1 MVGGQSNSDKLK
13 RKREEIKQRLARTF
27 KFVEDFTSDQNINS
41 IKTRENAVRDALDE
55 FNKVQEQI
63 EDNVSIAELEA
74 QTNERIEFENIY
86 FETMTAIATAIESYD
101 KTKVAATNNNQ
112 SSTAI
117 QSHQNSKI
125 NLPVI
130 QIPEFSGHFEKWL
143 SFRDVFQSLIHNN
156 NNLNSIEKMH
166 YLKSSLSGDALH
178 TIENLAIS
186 GANYDEAWSLLEKRY
201 GNERLIVQA
210 HIRKILNSPAI
221 NKCTAASLRQ
231 LSDDVRS
238 NLAALKALNRPV
250 QHWDD
255 ILVTIIPDKLDFHSN
270 REWQGKLGNEMP
282 DSKTLLDF
290 LESRYQHVASITA
303 SSANQTSQEKSG
315 QNKSSKHQ
323 SSSNSVI
330 INKQSCAFC
339 KKTNHSLHQCTSFL
353 RLSTDEKLK
362 QVISLKL
369 CENCLRGN
377 HSTAN
382 CKSNN
387 TCRDCKSRHHTLLH
401 GTKTQIND
409 SVPSTST
416 VSHCNA
422 QHSENLLLTA
432 VVLVK
437 DCHEKYHQCRALLDA
452 GSQSN
457 FITRH
462 LTNKLKL
469 KTIPITHKIIGINAQ
484 PSNVTESVNINIKSI
499 CSDYGSNLNCLV
511 LSKITGNLPLASFS
525 KEGLRIP
532 QHLELADKA
541 FNVKGPIDLL
551 LGTGLFLSLL
561 KDGQISLQNGHLRL
575 QNTHLGWVLGGQLHL
590 QGLGTVSTNNV
601 SINMDNLNSL
611 VGRFWEVEGY
621 KPLCSNNFT
630 KDEIKTENHFIQTF
644 QKDVTGRF
652 IVKLPSRN
660 NVIELGDSYNLAKK
674 RFLNLESK
682 LIKNKQFQIDY
693 GNFIREYR
701 NLGHMENVPLIEIN
715 NPDCYYLPHHAVYK
729 NSLDSKKIRVVFDA
743 SAKSNNGKSLNDN
756 LLVGPKLQ
764 QDLLEILIRFRTHQY
779 VLNADITK
787 MYRQIKI
794 SEHDKDYQRIIW
806 RDNPNQPL
814 QIFRLTTVTYG
825 TASAPFL
832 AVRCL
837 QQLAH
842 ENKNDYPSA
851 SNVILNDF
859 YIDDLLTGS
868 DSKEKLL
875 TIRDQLIKIL
885 NSGGFELSKWT
896 SNEATCLP
904 HSNNRN
910 VNNGS
915 VVQLDKGSETKT
927 LGLYWNFS
935 EDQLK
940 YNISPMS
947 IPNKTTKRNILSTI
961 CQIFD
966 PLGLISPVIVSAK
979 VLLQTLWTR
988 NLDWDQAVPS
998 DIKSRWL
1005 EIINGFNTVSGI
1017 QIPRK
1022 VIIKNST
1029 KIELHGFSDASERAY
1044 GAAIYLKTIDKS
1056 GHVQV
1061 QLLIAK
1067 SRVAPL
1073 KSLTIPRLELLAA
1086 CLLAQL
1092 ANKVIGTLNTE
1103 ITQQFYWTDSTI
1115 VLAWLAREPIHWQTF
1130 VAHRVADIQSK
1141 TSINNWYHVDSA
1153 DNPADILS
1161 RGASPSQLRD
1171 NALWWH
1177 GPSWLENSTENYQTI
1192 KITNQNLE
1200 NIPEKKGLSIGAV
1213 VTNEE
1218 LDIFTK
1224 CSDFPKLKRVVAYV
1238 CRFIN
1243 NAKRV
1248 NNKITGPLT
1257 TEELNVAN
1265 NVIVKSIQK
1274 RSFAEEYHQLSTGGG
1289 IEKNST
1295 IRNLSPFLDENGVIR
1310 VGGRIRN
1317 ANLAY
1322 NQKHPVLIPKNHN
1335 VTEAI
1340 IRHFH
1345 VKNLHSGTQSTLA
1358 SIRQQY
1364 WPIAGRNKIKQI
1376 IHKCISCFRAKPIIA
1391 QQKMGDLPVKRL
1403 EPARPFINSG
1413 LDYCGPILIKTHRGR
1428 GKQKTIKAYVCLF
1441 ICLSTKAIHI
1451 ELVSDLTADTFLDAL
1466 KRFVSRRGTVKSI
1479 ISDNATNF
1487 IKANKDLIDLHQF
1500 FQNSE
1505 ISRKLV
1511 TTLSNENIQ
1520 WKFIPPRTPNFGG
1533 LWEAGVKSVKFHIKR
1548 VVGETVLTYDELYT
1562 LLTRIE
1568 ACLNSRPLV
1577 PMSNDPNDLTAI
1589 TPGHFLIG
1597 EALTAPLEP
1606 DLTELK
1612 INRLSRHQLLER
1624 LRQHF
1629 WKRWRTEYLSY
1640 LQGRTKWQSPSPSLQ
1655 PGDLVLLVE
1664 DNVPPLCWP
1673 LGRIQQ
1679 VHPGSDGNVRV
1690 VTVKTNTGTY
1700 KRGVRKVCVIPI
1712 ESHY

>member
-387 TCRDCKSRHHTLLH
+387 TCRDCKNRHHTLLH

-409 SVPSTST
+409 LVPSTST

-660 NVIELGDSYNLAKK
+660 DVIELGDSYNLAKK

-743 SAKSNNGKSLNDN
+743 SAKS
-756 LLVGPKLQ
+756 
-764 QDLLEILIRFRTHQY
+764 
-779 VLNADITK
+779 
-787 MYRQIKI
+787 
-794 SEHDKDYQRIIW
+794 
-806 RDNPNQPL
+806 
-814 QIFRLTTVTYG
+814 
-825 TASAPFL
+825 
-832 AVRCL
+832 
-837 QQLAH
+837 
-842 ENKNDYPSA
+842 
-851 SNVILNDF
+851 
-859 YIDDLLTGS
+859 
-868 DSKEKLL
+868 
-875 TIRDQLIKIL
+875 
-885 NSGGFELSKWT
+885 
-896 SNEATCLP
+896 
-904 HSNNRN
+904 
-910 VNNGS
+910 
-915 VVQLDKGSETKT
+915 
-927 LGLYWNFS
+927 
-935 EDQLK
+935 
-940 YNISPMS
+940 
-947 IPNKTTKRNILSTI
+947 
-961 CQIFD
+961 
-966 PLGLISPVIVSAK
+966 
-979 VLLQTLWTR
+979 
-988 NLDWDQAVPS
+988 
-998 DIKSRWL
+998 
-1005 EIINGFNTVSGI
+1005 
-1017 QIPRK
+1017 
-1022 VIIKNST
+1022 
-1029 KIELHGFSDASERAY
+1029 
-1044 GAAIYLKTIDKS
+1044 
-1056 GHVQV
+1056 
-1061 QLLIAK
+1061 
-1067 SRVAPL
+1067 
-1073 KSLTIPRLELLAA
+1073 
-1086 CLLAQL
+1086 
-1092 ANKVIGTLNTE
+1092 
-1103 ITQQFYWTDSTI
+1103 
-1115 VLAWLAREPIHWQTF
+1115 
-1130 VAHRVADIQSK
+1130 
-1141 TSINNWYHVDSA
+1141 
-1153 DNPADILS
+1153 
-1161 RGASPSQLRD
+1161 
-1171 NALWWH
+1171 
-1177 GPSWLENSTENYQTI
+1177 
-1192 KITNQNLE
+1192 
-1200 NIPEKKGLSIGAV
+1200 
-1213 VTNEE
+1213 
-1218 LDIFTK
+1218 
-1224 CSDFPKLKRVVAYV
+1224 
-1238 CRFIN
+1238 
-1243 NAKRV
+1243 
-1248 NNKITGPLT
+1248 
-1257 TEELNVAN
+1257 N

-1533 LWEAGVKSVKFHIKR
+1533 LWEAGVKSVKYHIKR

-1690 VTVKTNTGTY
+1690 VTVKTNRGTY
-1700 KRGVRKVCVIPI
+1700 KRGVRKVCVLPI

>member
-1 MVGGQSNSDKLK
+1 LLN
-13 RKREEIKQRLARTF
+13 
-27 KFVEDFTSDQNINS
+27 QNINS

-86 FETMTAIATAIESYD
+86 FETMTAIATAIESYN
-101 KTKVAATNNNQ
+101 KTKAAATNNNQ
-112 SSTAI
+112 NSTAI

-130 QIPEFSGHFEKWL
+130 QIPEFSGHLEKWL

-290 LESRYQHVASITA
+290 LENRYQHVASITA

-387 TCRDCKSRHHTLLH
+387 TCRDCKDRHHTLLH

-621 KPLCSNNFT
+621 KPLCSNNLT

-729 NSLDSKKIRVVFDA
+729 NSLDSKKIRVLFDA
-743 SAKSNNGKSLNDN
+743 SAKS
-756 LLVGPKLQ
+756 
-764 QDLLEILIRFRTHQY
+764 
-779 VLNADITK
+779 
-787 MYRQIKI
+787 
-794 SEHDKDYQRIIW
+794 
-806 RDNPNQPL
+806 
-814 QIFRLTTVTYG
+814 
-825 TASAPFL
+825 
-832 AVRCL
+832 
-837 QQLAH
+837 
-842 ENKNDYPSA
+842 
-851 SNVILNDF
+851 
-859 YIDDLLTGS
+859 
-868 DSKEKLL
+868 
-875 TIRDQLIKIL
+875 
-885 NSGGFELSKWT
+885 
-896 SNEATCLP
+896 
-904 HSNNRN
+904 
-910 VNNGS
+910 
-915 VVQLDKGSETKT
+915 
-927 LGLYWNFS
+927 
-935 EDQLK
+935 
-940 YNISPMS
+940 
-947 IPNKTTKRNILSTI
+947 
-961 CQIFD
+961 
-966 PLGLISPVIVSAK
+966 
-979 VLLQTLWTR
+979 
-988 NLDWDQAVPS
+988 
-998 DIKSRWL
+998 
-1005 EIINGFNTVSGI
+1005 
-1017 QIPRK
+1017 
-1022 VIIKNST
+1022 
-1029 KIELHGFSDASERAY
+1029 
-1044 GAAIYLKTIDKS
+1044 
-1056 GHVQV
+1056 
-1061 QLLIAK
+1061 
-1067 SRVAPL
+1067 
-1073 KSLTIPRLELLAA
+1073 
-1086 CLLAQL
+1086 
-1092 ANKVIGTLNTE
+1092 
-1103 ITQQFYWTDSTI
+1103 
-1115 VLAWLAREPIHWQTF
+1115 
-1130 VAHRVADIQSK
+1130 
-1141 TSINNWYHVDSA
+1141 
-1153 DNPADILS
+1153 
-1161 RGASPSQLRD
+1161 
-1171 NALWWH
+1171 
-1177 GPSWLENSTENYQTI
+1177 
-1192 KITNQNLE
+1192 
-1200 NIPEKKGLSIGAV
+1200 
-1213 VTNEE
+1213 
-1218 LDIFTK
+1218 
-1224 CSDFPKLKRVVAYV
+1224 
-1238 CRFIN
+1238 
-1243 NAKRV
+1243 
-1248 NNKITGPLT
+1248 
-1257 TEELNVAN
+1257 N

-1391 QQKMGDLPVKRL
+1391 QQKMGDLQVKRL

-1606 DLTELK
+1606 DLIELK

-1655 PGDLVLLVE
+1655 PGDLDLLVE

-1673 LGRIQQ
+1673 IGRI
-1679 VHPGSDGNVRV
+1679 
-1690 VTVKTNTGTY
+1690 
-1700 KRGVRKVCVIPI
+1700 
-1712 ESHY
+1712 

>member
-1 MVGGQSNSDKLK
+1 
-13 RKREEIKQRLARTF
+13 
-27 KFVEDFTSDQNINS
+27 
-41 IKTRENAVRDALDE
+41 
-55 FNKVQEQI
+55 
-63 EDNVSIAELEA
+63 
-74 QTNERIEFENIY
+74 
-86 FETMTAIATAIESYD
+86 MTAIATAIESYD

-112 SSTAI
+112 NSTAI

-290 LESRYQHVASITA
+290 LEGRYQHVASITA

-369 CENCLRGN
+369 CENCLRSN

-511 LSKITGNLPLASFS
+511 LSKITGNLPLTSFS

-660 NVIELGDSYNLAKK
+660 NVIELGGSYNLAKK

-682 LIKNKQFQIDY
+682 LIKNKQFQIEY

-729 NSLDSKKIRVVFDA
+729 NSPNSKKIRVVFDA
-743 SAKSNNGKSLNDN
+743 SAKSNN
-756 LLVGPKLQ
+756 
-764 QDLLEILIRFRTHQY
+764 
-779 VLNADITK
+779 
-787 MYRQIKI
+787 
-794 SEHDKDYQRIIW
+794 
-806 RDNPNQPL
+806 
-814 QIFRLTTVTYG
+814 
-825 TASAPFL
+825 
-832 AVRCL
+832 
-837 QQLAH
+837 
-842 ENKNDYPSA
+842 
-851 SNVILNDF
+851 
-859 YIDDLLTGS
+859 
-868 DSKEKLL
+868 
-875 TIRDQLIKIL
+875 
-885 NSGGFELSKWT
+885 
-896 SNEATCLP
+896 
-904 HSNNRN
+904 
-910 VNNGS
+910 
-915 VVQLDKGSETKT
+915 
-927 LGLYWNFS
+927 
-935 EDQLK
+935 
-940 YNISPMS
+940 
-947 IPNKTTKRNILSTI
+947 
-961 CQIFD
+961 
-966 PLGLISPVIVSAK
+966 VIV
-979 VLLQTLWTR
+979 
-988 NLDWDQAVPS
+988 
-998 DIKSRWL
+998 
-1005 EIINGFNTVSGI
+1005 
-1017 QIPRK
+1017 
-1022 VIIKNST
+1022 
-1029 KIELHGFSDASERAY
+1029 
-1044 GAAIYLKTIDKS
+1044 
-1056 GHVQV
+1056 
-1061 QLLIAK
+1061 
-1067 SRVAPL
+1067 
-1073 KSLTIPRLELLAA
+1073 
-1086 CLLAQL
+1086 
-1092 ANKVIGTLNTE
+1092 
-1103 ITQQFYWTDSTI
+1103 
-1115 VLAWLAREPIHWQTF
+1115 
-1130 VAHRVADIQSK
+1130 
-1141 TSINNWYHVDSA
+1141 
-1153 DNPADILS
+1153 
-1161 RGASPSQLRD
+1161 
-1171 NALWWH
+1171 
-1177 GPSWLENSTENYQTI
+1177 
-1192 KITNQNLE
+1192 
-1200 NIPEKKGLSIGAV
+1200 
-1213 VTNEE
+1213 
-1218 LDIFTK
+1218 
-1224 CSDFPKLKRVVAYV
+1224 
-1238 CRFIN
+1238 
-1243 NAKRV
+1243 
-1248 NNKITGPLT
+1248 
-1257 TEELNVAN
+1257 
-1265 NVIVKSIQK
+1265 SIQK

-1533 LWEAGVKSVKFHIKR
+1533 LWEAGVKSVKYHIKR

-1606 DLTELK
+1606 DLIELK

-1629 WKRWRTEYLSY
+1629 WKRWRTEYL
-1640 LQGRTKWQSPSPSLQ
+1640 LFSLRIKQ
-1655 PGDLVLLVE
+1655 
-1664 DNVPPLCWP
+1664 LCFT
-1673 LGRIQQ
+1673 IM
-1679 VHPGSDGNVRV
+1679 N
-1690 VTVKTNTGTY
+1690 
-1700 KRGVRKVCVIPI
+1700 
-1712 ESHY
+1712 

>member
-1 MVGGQSNSDKLK
+1 MVGSKSNSDKLK

-112 SSTAI
+112 NSTAI

-143 SFRDVFQSLIHNN
+143 SFRDVFQSLIHNK

-166 YLKSSLSGDALH
+166 YLKASLSGDALH

-353 RLSTDEKLK
+353 RLSPDEKLK

-401 GTKTQIND
+401 GTKTQSND

-437 DCHEKYHQCRALLDA
+437 DCHQCRALLDA

-457 FITRH
+457 FTTRH

-484 PSNVTESVNINIKSI
+484 PSNVTESVNISIKSI

-511 LSKITGNLPLASFS
+511 LSKITGNLPLTSFS

-621 KPLCSNNFT
+621 KPLCSNNFS

-660 NVIELGDSYNLAKK
+660 DVIELGDSYNLAKK

-729 NSLDSKKIRVVFDA
+729 NSLNSKKIRVVFDA
-743 SAKSNNGKSLNDN
+743 SAKSNN
-756 LLVGPKLQ
+756 
-764 QDLLEILIRFRTHQY
+764 
-779 VLNADITK
+779 
-787 MYRQIKI
+787 
-794 SEHDKDYQRIIW
+794 
-806 RDNPNQPL
+806 
-814 QIFRLTTVTYG
+814 
-825 TASAPFL
+825 
-832 AVRCL
+832 
-837 QQLAH
+837 
-842 ENKNDYPSA
+842 
-851 SNVILNDF
+851 
-859 YIDDLLTGS
+859 
-868 DSKEKLL
+868 
-875 TIRDQLIKIL
+875 
-885 NSGGFELSKWT
+885 
-896 SNEATCLP
+896 
-904 HSNNRN
+904 
-910 VNNGS
+910 
-915 VVQLDKGSETKT
+915 
-927 LGLYWNFS
+927 
-935 EDQLK
+935 
-940 YNISPMS
+940 
-947 IPNKTTKRNILSTI
+947 
-961 CQIFD
+961 
-966 PLGLISPVIVSAK
+966 
-979 VLLQTLWTR
+979 
-988 NLDWDQAVPS
+988 
-998 DIKSRWL
+998 
-1005 EIINGFNTVSGI
+1005 
-1017 QIPRK
+1017 
-1022 VIIKNST
+1022 
-1029 KIELHGFSDASERAY
+1029 
-1044 GAAIYLKTIDKS
+1044 
-1056 GHVQV
+1056 
-1061 QLLIAK
+1061 
-1067 SRVAPL
+1067 
-1073 KSLTIPRLELLAA
+1073 
-1086 CLLAQL
+1086 
-1092 ANKVIGTLNTE
+1092 
-1103 ITQQFYWTDSTI
+1103 
-1115 VLAWLAREPIHWQTF
+1115 
-1130 VAHRVADIQSK
+1130 
-1141 TSINNWYHVDSA
+1141 
-1153 DNPADILS
+1153 
-1161 RGASPSQLRD
+1161 
-1171 NALWWH
+1171 
-1177 GPSWLENSTENYQTI
+1177 
-1192 KITNQNLE
+1192 
-1200 NIPEKKGLSIGAV
+1200 
-1213 VTNEE
+1213 
-1218 LDIFTK
+1218 
-1224 CSDFPKLKRVVAYV
+1224 
-1238 CRFIN
+1238 
-1243 NAKRV
+1243 
-1248 NNKITGPLT
+1248 
-1257 TEELNVAN
+1257 
-1265 NVIVKSIQK
+1265 VIVKSIQK
-1274 RSFAEEYHQLSTGGG
+1274 RSFAQEYHQLSTGGG

-1335 VTEAI
+1335 VTEVI

-1376 IHKCISCFRAKPIIA
+1376 IHKCISCFRAKSIIA

-1533 LWEAGVKSVKFHIKR
+1533 LWEAGVKSVKYHIKR

-1577 PMSNDPNDLTAI
+1577 PMSNDLTAI
-1589 TPGHFLIG
+1589 TPGHFLIS

-1612 INRLSRHQLLER
+1612 INQLSRHQLLER

-1690 VTVKTNTGTY
+1690 VTVKTNRGTY
-1700 KRGVRKVCVIPI
+1700 KRGVRKVCVLPI

>member
-13 RKREEIKQRLARTF
+13 GKREEIKQRLARTF

-112 SSTAI
+112 NSTAI

-238 NLAALKALNRPV
+238 NLAVLNALNRPV

-401 GTKTQIND
+401 GTKTQSND

-462 LTNKLKL
+462 STNKLKL

-511 LSKITGNLPLASFS
+511 LSKITGNLPLTSFS

-575 QNTHLGWVLGGQLHL
+575 QNSHLGWVLGGQLHL

-652 IVKLPSRN
+652 IVKLPTRN

-743 SAKSNNGKSLNDN
+743 SAKS
-756 LLVGPKLQ
+756 
-764 QDLLEILIRFRTHQY
+764 
-779 VLNADITK
+779 
-787 MYRQIKI
+787 
-794 SEHDKDYQRIIW
+794 
-806 RDNPNQPL
+806 
-814 QIFRLTTVTYG
+814 
-825 TASAPFL
+825 
-832 AVRCL
+832 
-837 QQLAH
+837 
-842 ENKNDYPSA
+842 
-851 SNVILNDF
+851 
-859 YIDDLLTGS
+859 
-868 DSKEKLL
+868 
-875 TIRDQLIKIL
+875 
-885 NSGGFELSKWT
+885 
-896 SNEATCLP
+896 
-904 HSNNRN
+904 
-910 VNNGS
+910 
-915 VVQLDKGSETKT
+915 
-927 LGLYWNFS
+927 
-935 EDQLK
+935 
-940 YNISPMS
+940 
-947 IPNKTTKRNILSTI
+947 
-961 CQIFD
+961 
-966 PLGLISPVIVSAK
+966 
-979 VLLQTLWTR
+979 
-988 NLDWDQAVPS
+988 
-998 DIKSRWL
+998 
-1005 EIINGFNTVSGI
+1005 
-1017 QIPRK
+1017 
-1022 VIIKNST
+1022 
-1029 KIELHGFSDASERAY
+1029 
-1044 GAAIYLKTIDKS
+1044 
-1056 GHVQV
+1056 
-1061 QLLIAK
+1061 
-1067 SRVAPL
+1067 
-1073 KSLTIPRLELLAA
+1073 
-1086 CLLAQL
+1086 
-1092 ANKVIGTLNTE
+1092 
-1103 ITQQFYWTDSTI
+1103 
-1115 VLAWLAREPIHWQTF
+1115 
-1130 VAHRVADIQSK
+1130 
-1141 TSINNWYHVDSA
+1141 
-1153 DNPADILS
+1153 
-1161 RGASPSQLRD
+1161 
-1171 NALWWH
+1171 
-1177 GPSWLENSTENYQTI
+1177 
-1192 KITNQNLE
+1192 
-1200 NIPEKKGLSIGAV
+1200 
-1213 VTNEE
+1213 
-1218 LDIFTK
+1218 
-1224 CSDFPKLKRVVAYV
+1224 
-1238 CRFIN
+1238 
-1243 NAKRV
+1243 
-1248 NNKITGPLT
+1248 
-1257 TEELNVAN
+1257 N

-1533 LWEAGVKSVKFHIKR
+1533 LWEAGVKSVKYHIKR
-1548 VVGETVLTYDELYT
+1548 VVGGTVLTYDELYST
-1562 LLTRIE
+1562 TSIIRTNSARACSDLAFVRIKE
-1568 ACLNSRPLV
+1568 NYP
-1577 PMSNDPNDLTAI
+1577 
-1589 TPGHFLIG
+1589 
-1597 EALTAPLEP
+1597 
-1606 DLTELK
+1606 K
-1612 INRLSRHQLLER
+1612 RLQ
-1624 LRQHF
+1624 
-1629 WKRWRTEYLSY
+1629 
-1640 LQGRTKWQSPSPSLQ
+1640 
-1655 PGDLVLLVE
+1655 
-1664 DNVPPLCWP
+1664 
-1673 LGRIQQ
+1673 
-1679 VHPGSDGNVRV
+1679 
-1690 VTVKTNTGTY
+1690 TN
-1700 KRGVRKVCVIPI
+1700 
-1712 ESHY
+1712 

>member
-112 SSTAI
+112 NSTAI

-387 TCRDCKSRHHTLLH
+387 TCRDCKNRHHTLLH

-409 SVPSTST
+409 LVPSTST

-630 KDEIKTENHFIQTF
+630 KDEIQTENHFIQTS

-743 SAKSNNGKSLNDN
+743 SAKSNN
-756 LLVGPKLQ
+756 
-764 QDLLEILIRFRTHQY
+764 
-779 VLNADITK
+779 
-787 MYRQIKI
+787 
-794 SEHDKDYQRIIW
+794 
-806 RDNPNQPL
+806 
-814 QIFRLTTVTYG
+814 
-825 TASAPFL
+825 
-832 AVRCL
+832 
-837 QQLAH
+837 
-842 ENKNDYPSA
+842 
-851 SNVILNDF
+851 
-859 YIDDLLTGS
+859 
-868 DSKEKLL
+868 
-875 TIRDQLIKIL
+875 
-885 NSGGFELSKWT
+885 
-896 SNEATCLP
+896 
-904 HSNNRN
+904 
-910 VNNGS
+910 
-915 VVQLDKGSETKT
+915 
-927 LGLYWNFS
+927 
-935 EDQLK
+935 
-940 YNISPMS
+940 
-947 IPNKTTKRNILSTI
+947 
-961 CQIFD
+961 
-966 PLGLISPVIVSAK
+966 
-979 VLLQTLWTR
+979 
-988 NLDWDQAVPS
+988 
-998 DIKSRWL
+998 
-1005 EIINGFNTVSGI
+1005 
-1017 QIPRK
+1017 
-1022 VIIKNST
+1022 
-1029 KIELHGFSDASERAY
+1029 
-1044 GAAIYLKTIDKS
+1044 
-1056 GHVQV
+1056 
-1061 QLLIAK
+1061 
-1067 SRVAPL
+1067 
-1073 KSLTIPRLELLAA
+1073 
-1086 CLLAQL
+1086 
-1092 ANKVIGTLNTE
+1092 
-1103 ITQQFYWTDSTI
+1103 
-1115 VLAWLAREPIHWQTF
+1115 
-1130 VAHRVADIQSK
+1130 
-1141 TSINNWYHVDSA
+1141 
-1153 DNPADILS
+1153 
-1161 RGASPSQLRD
+1161 
-1171 NALWWH
+1171 
-1177 GPSWLENSTENYQTI
+1177 
-1192 KITNQNLE
+1192 
-1200 NIPEKKGLSIGAV
+1200 
-1213 VTNEE
+1213 
-1218 LDIFTK
+1218 
-1224 CSDFPKLKRVVAYV
+1224 
-1238 CRFIN
+1238 
-1243 NAKRV
+1243 
-1248 NNKITGPLT
+1248 
-1257 TEELNVAN
+1257 
-1265 NVIVKSIQK
+1265 VIVKLIQK

-1612 INRLSRHQLLER
+1612 INQLSRHQLLER

-1629 WKRWRTEYLSY
+1629 WKKVENRIPVLST
-1640 LQGRTKWQSPSPSLQ
+1640 RPHKVAVTIA
-1655 PGDLVLLVE
+1655 
-1664 DNVPPLCWP
+1664 VPAA
-1673 LGRIQQ
+1673 R
-1679 VHPGSDGNVRV
+1679 
-1690 VTVKTNTGTY
+1690 
-1700 KRGVRKVCVIPI
+1700 
-1712 ESHY
+1712 

>member
-112 SSTAI
+112 NSTAI

-210 HIRKILNSPAI
+210 HIRKILNSPTI

-387 TCRDCKSRHHTLLH
+387 TCRDCKNRHHTLLH

-409 SVPSTST
+409 LVPSTST

-452 GSQSN
+452 GPQSN

-630 KDEIKTENHFIQTF
+630 KDEIQTENHFIQTF

-682 LIKNKQFQIDY
+682 LIKNKQFQIEY

-743 SAKSNNGKSLNDN
+743 SAKSNN
-756 LLVGPKLQ
+756 
-764 QDLLEILIRFRTHQY
+764 
-779 VLNADITK
+779 
-787 MYRQIKI
+787 
-794 SEHDKDYQRIIW
+794 
-806 RDNPNQPL
+806 
-814 QIFRLTTVTYG
+814 
-825 TASAPFL
+825 
-832 AVRCL
+832 
-837 QQLAH
+837 
-842 ENKNDYPSA
+842 
-851 SNVILNDF
+851 
-859 YIDDLLTGS
+859 
-868 DSKEKLL
+868 
-875 TIRDQLIKIL
+875 
-885 NSGGFELSKWT
+885 
-896 SNEATCLP
+896 
-904 HSNNRN
+904 
-910 VNNGS
+910 
-915 VVQLDKGSETKT
+915 
-927 LGLYWNFS
+927 
-935 EDQLK
+935 
-940 YNISPMS
+940 
-947 IPNKTTKRNILSTI
+947 
-961 CQIFD
+961 
-966 PLGLISPVIVSAK
+966 
-979 VLLQTLWTR
+979 
-988 NLDWDQAVPS
+988 
-998 DIKSRWL
+998 
-1005 EIINGFNTVSGI
+1005 
-1017 QIPRK
+1017 
-1022 VIIKNST
+1022 
-1029 KIELHGFSDASERAY
+1029 
-1044 GAAIYLKTIDKS
+1044 
-1056 GHVQV
+1056 
-1061 QLLIAK
+1061 
-1067 SRVAPL
+1067 
-1073 KSLTIPRLELLAA
+1073 
-1086 CLLAQL
+1086 
-1092 ANKVIGTLNTE
+1092 
-1103 ITQQFYWTDSTI
+1103 
-1115 VLAWLAREPIHWQTF
+1115 
-1130 VAHRVADIQSK
+1130 
-1141 TSINNWYHVDSA
+1141 
-1153 DNPADILS
+1153 
-1161 RGASPSQLRD
+1161 
-1171 NALWWH
+1171 
-1177 GPSWLENSTENYQTI
+1177 
-1192 KITNQNLE
+1192 
-1200 NIPEKKGLSIGAV
+1200 
-1213 VTNEE
+1213 
-1218 LDIFTK
+1218 
-1224 CSDFPKLKRVVAYV
+1224 
-1238 CRFIN
+1238 
-1243 NAKRV
+1243 
-1248 NNKITGPLT
+1248 
-1257 TEELNVAN
+1257 
-1265 NVIVKSIQK
+1265 VIVKSIQK
-1274 RSFAEEYHQLSTGGG
+1274 RSFAEEYHQLYTGGG

-1533 LWEAGVKSVKFHIKR
+1533 LWEAGVKSVKYHIKR

-1577 PMSNDPNDLTAI
+1577 PMTNDPNDLTAI

-1690 VTVKTNTGTY
+1690 VTVKTNRGTY
-1700 KRGVRKVCVIPI
+1700 KRGVRKVCVLPI

>member
-55 FNKVQEQI
+55 FNKVQDQI

-86 FETMTAIATAIESYD
+86 FETMTAIATAIESYN
-101 KTKVAATNNNQ
+101 KTKAAATNNNQ
-112 SSTAI
+112 NSTTI

-387 TCRDCKSRHHTLLH
+387 TCRDCKGRHHTLLH

-484 PSNVTESVNINIKSI
+484 PSNVTESVNISIKSI
-499 CSDYGSNLNCLV
+499 CNDYGSNLNCLV
-511 LSKITGNLPLASFS
+511 LSKITGNLPLTSFS

-621 KPLCSNNFT
+621 KPLCSNNLT

-729 NSLDSKKIRVVFDA
+729 NSLNSKKIRVVFDA
-743 SAKSNNGKSLNDN
+743 RAKS
-756 LLVGPKLQ
+756 
-764 QDLLEILIRFRTHQY
+764 
-779 VLNADITK
+779 
-787 MYRQIKI
+787 
-794 SEHDKDYQRIIW
+794 
-806 RDNPNQPL
+806 
-814 QIFRLTTVTYG
+814 
-825 TASAPFL
+825 
-832 AVRCL
+832 
-837 QQLAH
+837 
-842 ENKNDYPSA
+842 
-851 SNVILNDF
+851 
-859 YIDDLLTGS
+859 
-868 DSKEKLL
+868 
-875 TIRDQLIKIL
+875 
-885 NSGGFELSKWT
+885 
-896 SNEATCLP
+896 
-904 HSNNRN
+904 
-910 VNNGS
+910 
-915 VVQLDKGSETKT
+915 
-927 LGLYWNFS
+927 
-935 EDQLK
+935 
-940 YNISPMS
+940 
-947 IPNKTTKRNILSTI
+947 
-961 CQIFD
+961 
-966 PLGLISPVIVSAK
+966 
-979 VLLQTLWTR
+979 
-988 NLDWDQAVPS
+988 
-998 DIKSRWL
+998 
-1005 EIINGFNTVSGI
+1005 
-1017 QIPRK
+1017 
-1022 VIIKNST
+1022 
-1029 KIELHGFSDASERAY
+1029 
-1044 GAAIYLKTIDKS
+1044 
-1056 GHVQV
+1056 
-1061 QLLIAK
+1061 
-1067 SRVAPL
+1067 
-1073 KSLTIPRLELLAA
+1073 
-1086 CLLAQL
+1086 
-1092 ANKVIGTLNTE
+1092 
-1103 ITQQFYWTDSTI
+1103 
-1115 VLAWLAREPIHWQTF
+1115 
-1130 VAHRVADIQSK
+1130 
-1141 TSINNWYHVDSA
+1141 
-1153 DNPADILS
+1153 
-1161 RGASPSQLRD
+1161 
-1171 NALWWH
+1171 
-1177 GPSWLENSTENYQTI
+1177 
-1192 KITNQNLE
+1192 
-1200 NIPEKKGLSIGAV
+1200 
-1213 VTNEE
+1213 
-1218 LDIFTK
+1218 
-1224 CSDFPKLKRVVAYV
+1224 
-1238 CRFIN
+1238 
-1243 NAKRV
+1243 
-1248 NNKITGPLT
+1248 
-1257 TEELNVAN
+1257 N

-1487 IKANKDLIDLHQF
+1487 IKANKNLIDLHQF
-1500 FQNSE
+1500 FQNFE

-1606 DLTELK
+1606 DLIELK

-1690 VTVKTNTGTY
+1690 VTVKTNRGTY
-1700 KRGVRKVCVIPI
+1700 KRGVRKVCVLPI

>member
-112 SSTAI
+112 NSTAI

-210 HIRKILNSPAI
+210 HIRKILNSPTI

-369 CENCLRGN
+369 CENCLRSN

-682 LIKNKQFQIDY
+682 LIKNKQFQIEY

-729 NSLDSKKIRVVFDA
+729 NSLDSKKIRLVFDA
-743 SAKSNNGKSLNDN
+743 SAKS
-756 LLVGPKLQ
+756 
-764 QDLLEILIRFRTHQY
+764 
-779 VLNADITK
+779 
-787 MYRQIKI
+787 
-794 SEHDKDYQRIIW
+794 
-806 RDNPNQPL
+806 
-814 QIFRLTTVTYG
+814 
-825 TASAPFL
+825 
-832 AVRCL
+832 
-837 QQLAH
+837 
-842 ENKNDYPSA
+842 
-851 SNVILNDF
+851 
-859 YIDDLLTGS
+859 
-868 DSKEKLL
+868 
-875 TIRDQLIKIL
+875 
-885 NSGGFELSKWT
+885 
-896 SNEATCLP
+896 
-904 HSNNRN
+904 
-910 VNNGS
+910 
-915 VVQLDKGSETKT
+915 
-927 LGLYWNFS
+927 
-935 EDQLK
+935 
-940 YNISPMS
+940 
-947 IPNKTTKRNILSTI
+947 
-961 CQIFD
+961 
-966 PLGLISPVIVSAK
+966 
-979 VLLQTLWTR
+979 
-988 NLDWDQAVPS
+988 
-998 DIKSRWL
+998 
-1005 EIINGFNTVSGI
+1005 
-1017 QIPRK
+1017 
-1022 VIIKNST
+1022 
-1029 KIELHGFSDASERAY
+1029 
-1044 GAAIYLKTIDKS
+1044 
-1056 GHVQV
+1056 
-1061 QLLIAK
+1061 
-1067 SRVAPL
+1067 
-1073 KSLTIPRLELLAA
+1073 
-1086 CLLAQL
+1086 
-1092 ANKVIGTLNTE
+1092 
-1103 ITQQFYWTDSTI
+1103 
-1115 VLAWLAREPIHWQTF
+1115 
-1130 VAHRVADIQSK
+1130 
-1141 TSINNWYHVDSA
+1141 
-1153 DNPADILS
+1153 
-1161 RGASPSQLRD
+1161 
-1171 NALWWH
+1171 
-1177 GPSWLENSTENYQTI
+1177 
-1192 KITNQNLE
+1192 
-1200 NIPEKKGLSIGAV
+1200 
-1213 VTNEE
+1213 
-1218 LDIFTK
+1218 
-1224 CSDFPKLKRVVAYV
+1224 
-1238 CRFIN
+1238 
-1243 NAKRV
+1243 
-1248 NNKITGPLT
+1248 
-1257 TEELNVAN
+1257 N

-1533 LWEAGVKSVKFHIKR
+1533 LWEAGVKSVKYHIKR

-1690 VTVKTNTGTY
+1690 VTVKTNRGTY
-1700 KRGVRKVCVIPI
+1700 KRGVRKVCVLPI

>member
-1 MVGGQSNSDKLK
+1 MVGSKSNSDKLK

-112 SSTAI
+112 NSTAI

-143 SFRDVFQSLIHNN
+143 SFRDVFQSLIHNK

-166 YLKSSLSGDALH
+166 YLKASLSGDALH

-353 RLSTDEKLK
+353 RLSPDEKLK

-401 GTKTQIND
+401 GTKTQSND

-437 DCHEKYHQCRALLDA
+437 DCHQCRALLDA

-457 FITRH
+457 FTTRH

-484 PSNVTESVNINIKSI
+484 PSNVTESVNISIKSI

-511 LSKITGNLPLASFS
+511 LSKITGNLPLTSFS

-621 KPLCSNNFT
+621 KPLCSNNFS

-660 NVIELGDSYNLAKK
+660 DVIELGDSYNLAKK

-729 NSLDSKKIRVVFDA
+729 NSLNSKKIRVVFDA
-743 SAKSNNGKSLNDN
+743 SAKSNN
-756 LLVGPKLQ
+756 
-764 QDLLEILIRFRTHQY
+764 
-779 VLNADITK
+779 
-787 MYRQIKI
+787 
-794 SEHDKDYQRIIW
+794 
-806 RDNPNQPL
+806 
-814 QIFRLTTVTYG
+814 
-825 TASAPFL
+825 
-832 AVRCL
+832 
-837 QQLAH
+837 
-842 ENKNDYPSA
+842 
-851 SNVILNDF
+851 
-859 YIDDLLTGS
+859 
-868 DSKEKLL
+868 
-875 TIRDQLIKIL
+875 
-885 NSGGFELSKWT
+885 
-896 SNEATCLP
+896 
-904 HSNNRN
+904 
-910 VNNGS
+910 
-915 VVQLDKGSETKT
+915 
-927 LGLYWNFS
+927 
-935 EDQLK
+935 
-940 YNISPMS
+940 
-947 IPNKTTKRNILSTI
+947 
-961 CQIFD
+961 
-966 PLGLISPVIVSAK
+966 
-979 VLLQTLWTR
+979 
-988 NLDWDQAVPS
+988 
-998 DIKSRWL
+998 
-1005 EIINGFNTVSGI
+1005 
-1017 QIPRK
+1017 
-1022 VIIKNST
+1022 
-1029 KIELHGFSDASERAY
+1029 
-1044 GAAIYLKTIDKS
+1044 
-1056 GHVQV
+1056 
-1061 QLLIAK
+1061 
-1067 SRVAPL
+1067 
-1073 KSLTIPRLELLAA
+1073 
-1086 CLLAQL
+1086 
-1092 ANKVIGTLNTE
+1092 
-1103 ITQQFYWTDSTI
+1103 
-1115 VLAWLAREPIHWQTF
+1115 
-1130 VAHRVADIQSK
+1130 
-1141 TSINNWYHVDSA
+1141 
-1153 DNPADILS
+1153 
-1161 RGASPSQLRD
+1161 
-1171 NALWWH
+1171 
-1177 GPSWLENSTENYQTI
+1177 
-1192 KITNQNLE
+1192 
-1200 NIPEKKGLSIGAV
+1200 
-1213 VTNEE
+1213 
-1218 LDIFTK
+1218 
-1224 CSDFPKLKRVVAYV
+1224 
-1238 CRFIN
+1238 
-1243 NAKRV
+1243 
-1248 NNKITGPLT
+1248 
-1257 TEELNVAN
+1257 
-1265 NVIVKSIQK
+1265 VIVKSIQK
-1274 RSFAEEYHQLSTGGG
+1274 RSFAQEYHQLSTGGG

-1376 IHKCISCFRAKPIIA
+1376 IHKCISCFRAKSIIA

-1533 LWEAGVKSVKFHIKR
+1533 LWEAGVKSVKYHIKR

-1577 PMSNDPNDLTAI
+1577 PMSNDLTAI
-1589 TPGHFLIG
+1589 TPGHFLIS

-1612 INRLSRHQLLER
+1612 INQLSRHQLLER

-1690 VTVKTNTGTY
+1690 VTVKTNRGTY
-1700 KRGVRKVCVIPI
+1700 KRGVRKVCVLPI

>member
-112 SSTAI
+112 NSTAI

-166 YLKSSLSGDALH
+166 YLKSSLFGDALH

-362 QVISLKL
+362 QVINLKL

-387 TCRDCKSRHHTLLH
+387 TCRDCKNRHHTLLH

-743 SAKSNNGKSLNDN
+743 SAKSNN
-756 LLVGPKLQ
+756 
-764 QDLLEILIRFRTHQY
+764 
-779 VLNADITK
+779 
-787 MYRQIKI
+787 
-794 SEHDKDYQRIIW
+794 
-806 RDNPNQPL
+806 
-814 QIFRLTTVTYG
+814 
-825 TASAPFL
+825 
-832 AVRCL
+832 
-837 QQLAH
+837 
-842 ENKNDYPSA
+842 
-851 SNVILNDF
+851 
-859 YIDDLLTGS
+859 
-868 DSKEKLL
+868 
-875 TIRDQLIKIL
+875 
-885 NSGGFELSKWT
+885 
-896 SNEATCLP
+896 
-904 HSNNRN
+904 
-910 VNNGS
+910 
-915 VVQLDKGSETKT
+915 
-927 LGLYWNFS
+927 
-935 EDQLK
+935 
-940 YNISPMS
+940 
-947 IPNKTTKRNILSTI
+947 
-961 CQIFD
+961 
-966 PLGLISPVIVSAK
+966 
-979 VLLQTLWTR
+979 
-988 NLDWDQAVPS
+988 
-998 DIKSRWL
+998 
-1005 EIINGFNTVSGI
+1005 
-1017 QIPRK
+1017 
-1022 VIIKNST
+1022 
-1029 KIELHGFSDASERAY
+1029 
-1044 GAAIYLKTIDKS
+1044 
-1056 GHVQV
+1056 
-1061 QLLIAK
+1061 
-1067 SRVAPL
+1067 
-1073 KSLTIPRLELLAA
+1073 
-1086 CLLAQL
+1086 
-1092 ANKVIGTLNTE
+1092 
-1103 ITQQFYWTDSTI
+1103 
-1115 VLAWLAREPIHWQTF
+1115 
-1130 VAHRVADIQSK
+1130 
-1141 TSINNWYHVDSA
+1141 
-1153 DNPADILS
+1153 
-1161 RGASPSQLRD
+1161 
-1171 NALWWH
+1171 
-1177 GPSWLENSTENYQTI
+1177 
-1192 KITNQNLE
+1192 
-1200 NIPEKKGLSIGAV
+1200 
-1213 VTNEE
+1213 
-1218 LDIFTK
+1218 
-1224 CSDFPKLKRVVAYV
+1224 
-1238 CRFIN
+1238 
-1243 NAKRV
+1243 
-1248 NNKITGPLT
+1248 
-1257 TEELNVAN
+1257 
-1265 NVIVKSIQK
+1265 VIVKSIQK

-1317 ANLAY
+1317 ENLAY

-1428 GKQKTIKAYVCLF
+1428 GKQKTIKAYVCLL

-1533 LWEAGVKSVKFHIKR
+1533 LWEAGVKSVKYHIKR

-1612 INRLSRHQLLER
+1612 INQLSRHQLLER

-1690 VTVKTNTGTY
+1690 VTVKTNRGTY
-1700 KRGVRKVCVIPI
+1700 KRGVRKVCVLPI

>member
-112 SSTAI
+112 NSTAI

-387 TCRDCKSRHHTLLH
+387 TCRDCKNRHHTLLH

-409 SVPSTST
+409 LVPSTST

-621 KPLCSNNFT
+621 KPLCSNNLT

-743 SAKSNNGKSLNDN
+743 SAKS
-756 LLVGPKLQ
+756 
-764 QDLLEILIRFRTHQY
+764 
-779 VLNADITK
+779 
-787 MYRQIKI
+787 
-794 SEHDKDYQRIIW
+794 
-806 RDNPNQPL
+806 
-814 QIFRLTTVTYG
+814 
-825 TASAPFL
+825 
-832 AVRCL
+832 
-837 QQLAH
+837 
-842 ENKNDYPSA
+842 
-851 SNVILNDF
+851 
-859 YIDDLLTGS
+859 
-868 DSKEKLL
+868 
-875 TIRDQLIKIL
+875 
-885 NSGGFELSKWT
+885 
-896 SNEATCLP
+896 
-904 HSNNRN
+904 
-910 VNNGS
+910 
-915 VVQLDKGSETKT
+915 
-927 LGLYWNFS
+927 
-935 EDQLK
+935 
-940 YNISPMS
+940 
-947 IPNKTTKRNILSTI
+947 
-961 CQIFD
+961 
-966 PLGLISPVIVSAK
+966 
-979 VLLQTLWTR
+979 
-988 NLDWDQAVPS
+988 
-998 DIKSRWL
+998 
-1005 EIINGFNTVSGI
+1005 
-1017 QIPRK
+1017 
-1022 VIIKNST
+1022 
-1029 KIELHGFSDASERAY
+1029 
-1044 GAAIYLKTIDKS
+1044 
-1056 GHVQV
+1056 
-1061 QLLIAK
+1061 
-1067 SRVAPL
+1067 
-1073 KSLTIPRLELLAA
+1073 
-1086 CLLAQL
+1086 
-1092 ANKVIGTLNTE
+1092 
-1103 ITQQFYWTDSTI
+1103 
-1115 VLAWLAREPIHWQTF
+1115 
-1130 VAHRVADIQSK
+1130 
-1141 TSINNWYHVDSA
+1141 
-1153 DNPADILS
+1153 
-1161 RGASPSQLRD
+1161 
-1171 NALWWH
+1171 
-1177 GPSWLENSTENYQTI
+1177 
-1192 KITNQNLE
+1192 
-1200 NIPEKKGLSIGAV
+1200 
-1213 VTNEE
+1213 
-1218 LDIFTK
+1218 
-1224 CSDFPKLKRVVAYV
+1224 
-1238 CRFIN
+1238 
-1243 NAKRV
+1243 
-1248 NNKITGPLT
+1248 
-1257 TEELNVAN
+1257 N

-1690 VTVKTNTGTY
+1690 VTVKTNRGTY
-1700 KRGVRKVCVIPI
+1700 KRGVRKVCVLPI

>member
-1 MVGGQSNSDKLK
+1 MVGGQSHSDKLK

-112 SSTAI
+112 NSTAI

-270 REWQGKLGNEMP
+270 REWQSKLGNEMP

-387 TCRDCKSRHHTLLH
+387 TCRDCKNRHHTLLH

-409 SVPSTST
+409 LVPSTST

-511 LSKITGNLPLASFS
+511 LSKITGNLPLTSFS

-701 NLGHMENVPLIEIN
+701 NLGHMENVPLIEKN

-743 SAKSNNGKSLNDN
+743 SAKSNN
-756 LLVGPKLQ
+756 
-764 QDLLEILIRFRTHQY
+764 
-779 VLNADITK
+779 
-787 MYRQIKI
+787 
-794 SEHDKDYQRIIW
+794 
-806 RDNPNQPL
+806 
-814 QIFRLTTVTYG
+814 
-825 TASAPFL
+825 
-832 AVRCL
+832 
-837 QQLAH
+837 
-842 ENKNDYPSA
+842 
-851 SNVILNDF
+851 
-859 YIDDLLTGS
+859 
-868 DSKEKLL
+868 
-875 TIRDQLIKIL
+875 
-885 NSGGFELSKWT
+885 
-896 SNEATCLP
+896 
-904 HSNNRN
+904 
-910 VNNGS
+910 
-915 VVQLDKGSETKT
+915 
-927 LGLYWNFS
+927 
-935 EDQLK
+935 
-940 YNISPMS
+940 
-947 IPNKTTKRNILSTI
+947 
-961 CQIFD
+961 
-966 PLGLISPVIVSAK
+966 
-979 VLLQTLWTR
+979 
-988 NLDWDQAVPS
+988 
-998 DIKSRWL
+998 
-1005 EIINGFNTVSGI
+1005 
-1017 QIPRK
+1017 
-1022 VIIKNST
+1022 
-1029 KIELHGFSDASERAY
+1029 
-1044 GAAIYLKTIDKS
+1044 
-1056 GHVQV
+1056 
-1061 QLLIAK
+1061 
-1067 SRVAPL
+1067 
-1073 KSLTIPRLELLAA
+1073 
-1086 CLLAQL
+1086 
-1092 ANKVIGTLNTE
+1092 
-1103 ITQQFYWTDSTI
+1103 
-1115 VLAWLAREPIHWQTF
+1115 
-1130 VAHRVADIQSK
+1130 
-1141 TSINNWYHVDSA
+1141 
-1153 DNPADILS
+1153 
-1161 RGASPSQLRD
+1161 
-1171 NALWWH
+1171 
-1177 GPSWLENSTENYQTI
+1177 
-1192 KITNQNLE
+1192 
-1200 NIPEKKGLSIGAV
+1200 
-1213 VTNEE
+1213 
-1218 LDIFTK
+1218 
-1224 CSDFPKLKRVVAYV
+1224 
-1238 CRFIN
+1238 
-1243 NAKRV
+1243 
-1248 NNKITGPLT
+1248 
-1257 TEELNVAN
+1257 
-1265 NVIVKSIQK
+1265 VIVKSIQK
-1274 RSFAEEYHQLSTGGG
+1274 RSFAEEYYQLSTGGG

-1441 ICLSTKAIHI
+1441 ICLSIKAIHI

-1533 LWEAGVKSVKFHIKR
+1533 LWEAGVKSVKYHIKR

-1562 LLTRIE
+1562 LLTRRSMPKFPPPRPHVQRSQRPYGHHTW
-1568 ACLNSRPLV
+1568 ALPHWRSANSTVGARPHRTQNQSAV
-1577 PMSNDPNDLTAI
+1577 S
-1589 TPGHFLIG
+1589 TPTSG
-1597 EALTAPLEP
+1597 EIKAT
-1606 DLTELK
+1606 
-1612 INRLSRHQLLER
+1612 LLEKVENR
-1624 LRQHF
+1624 IPV
-1629 WKRWRTEYLSY
+1629 LST
-1640 LQGRTKWQSPSPSLQ
+1640 RPHKVAVTIA
-1655 PGDLVLLVE
+1655 
-1664 DNVPPLCWP
+1664 VPAA
-1673 LGRIQQ
+1673 R
-1679 VHPGSDGNVRV
+1679 
-1690 VTVKTNTGTY
+1690 
-1700 KRGVRKVCVIPI
+1700 
-1712 ESHY
+1712 

>member
-1 MVGGQSNSDKLK
+1 MVGSKSNSDKLK

-112 SSTAI
+112 NSTAI

-210 HIRKILNSPAI
+210 HIRKILNSPTI

-353 RLSTDEKLK
+353 RLSPDEKLK

-401 GTKTQIND
+401 GTKTQSND

-437 DCHEKYHQCRALLDA
+437 DCHQCRALLDA

-457 FITRH
+457 FTTRH

-621 KPLCSNNFT
+621 KPLCSNNFS

-660 NVIELGDSYNLAKK
+660 DVIELGDSYNLAKK
-674 RFLNLESK
+674 
-682 LIKNKQFQIDY
+682 
-693 GNFIREYR
+693 
-701 NLGHMENVPLIEIN
+701 
-715 NPDCYYLPHHAVYK
+715 
-729 NSLDSKKIRVVFDA
+729 
-743 SAKSNNGKSLNDN
+743 
-756 LLVGPKLQ
+756 
-764 QDLLEILIRFRTHQY
+764 
-779 VLNADITK
+779 
-787 MYRQIKI
+787 
-794 SEHDKDYQRIIW
+794 
-806 RDNPNQPL
+806 
-814 QIFRLTTVTYG
+814 
-825 TASAPFL
+825 
-832 AVRCL
+832 
-837 QQLAH
+837 
-842 ENKNDYPSA
+842 
-851 SNVILNDF
+851 
-859 YIDDLLTGS
+859 
-868 DSKEKLL
+868 
-875 TIRDQLIKIL
+875 
-885 NSGGFELSKWT
+885 
-896 SNEATCLP
+896 
-904 HSNNRN
+904 
-910 VNNGS
+910 
-915 VVQLDKGSETKT
+915 
-927 LGLYWNFS
+927 
-935 EDQLK
+935 
-940 YNISPMS
+940 
-947 IPNKTTKRNILSTI
+947 
-961 CQIFD
+961 
-966 PLGLISPVIVSAK
+966 
-979 VLLQTLWTR
+979 
-988 NLDWDQAVPS
+988 
-998 DIKSRWL
+998 
-1005 EIINGFNTVSGI
+1005 TVS
-1017 QIPRK
+1017 QFR
-1022 VIIKNST
+1022 
-1029 KIELHGFSDASERAY
+1029 IE
-1044 GAAIYLKTIDKS
+1044 
-1056 GHVQV
+1056 
-1061 QLLIAK
+1061 
-1067 SRVAPL
+1067 
-1073 KSLTIPRLELLAA
+1073 
-1086 CLLAQL
+1086 
-1092 ANKVIGTLNTE
+1092 
-1103 ITQQFYWTDSTI
+1103 
-1115 VLAWLAREPIHWQTF
+1115 
-1130 VAHRVADIQSK
+1130 
-1141 TSINNWYHVDSA
+1141 
-1153 DNPADILS
+1153 
-1161 RGASPSQLRD
+1161 
-1171 NALWWH
+1171 
-1177 GPSWLENSTENYQTI
+1177 
-1192 KITNQNLE
+1192 TNQ
-1200 NIPEKKGLSIGAV
+1200 K
-1213 VTNEE
+1213 
-1218 LDIFTK
+1218 
-1224 CSDFPKLKRVVAYV
+1224 
-1238 CRFIN
+1238 
-1243 NAKRV
+1243 
-1248 NNKITGPLT
+1248 
-1257 TEELNVAN
+1257 
-1265 NVIVKSIQK
+1265 
-1274 RSFAEEYHQLSTGGG
+1274 
-1289 IEKNST
+1289 
-1295 IRNLSPFLDENGVIR
+1295 
-1310 VGGRIRN
+1310 
-1317 ANLAY
+1317 
-1322 NQKHPVLIPKNHN
+1322 
-1335 VTEAI
+1335 
-1340 IRHFH
+1340 
-1345 VKNLHSGTQSTLA
+1345 
-1358 SIRQQY
+1358 
-1364 WPIAGRNKIKQI
+1364 
-1376 IHKCISCFRAKPIIA
+1376 
-1391 QQKMGDLPVKRL
+1391 
-1403 EPARPFINSG
+1403 
-1413 LDYCGPILIKTHRGR
+1413 
-1428 GKQKTIKAYVCLF
+1428 
-1441 ICLSTKAIHI
+1441 
-1451 ELVSDLTADTFLDAL
+1451 
-1466 KRFVSRRGTVKSI
+1466 
-1479 ISDNATNF
+1479 
-1487 IKANKDLIDLHQF
+1487 
-1500 FQNSE
+1500 
-1505 ISRKLV
+1505 
-1511 TTLSNENIQ
+1511 
-1520 WKFIPPRTPNFGG
+1520 
-1533 LWEAGVKSVKFHIKR
+1533 
-1548 VVGETVLTYDELYT
+1548 
-1562 LLTRIE
+1562 
-1568 ACLNSRPLV
+1568 
-1577 PMSNDPNDLTAI
+1577 
-1589 TPGHFLIG
+1589 
-1597 EALTAPLEP
+1597 
-1606 DLTELK
+1606 
-1612 INRLSRHQLLER
+1612 
-1624 LRQHF
+1624 
-1629 WKRWRTEYLSY
+1629 
-1640 LQGRTKWQSPSPSLQ
+1640 
-1655 PGDLVLLVE
+1655 
-1664 DNVPPLCWP
+1664 
-1673 LGRIQQ
+1673 
-1679 VHPGSDGNVRV
+1679 
-1690 VTVKTNTGTY
+1690 
-1700 KRGVRKVCVIPI
+1700 
-1712 ESHY
+1712 

>member
-1 MVGGQSNSDKLK
+1 LN
-13 RKREEIKQRLARTF
+13 
-27 KFVEDFTSDQNINS
+27 QNINS

-86 FETMTAIATAIESYD
+86 FETMTAIATAIESYN
-101 KTKVAATNNNQ
+101 KTKAAATNNNQ
-112 SSTAI
+112 NSTAI

-130 QIPEFSGHFEKWL
+130 QIPEFSGHLEKWL

-290 LESRYQHVASITA
+290 LENRYQHVASITA

-387 TCRDCKSRHHTLLH
+387 TCRDCKDRHHTLLH

-621 KPLCSNNFT
+621 KPLCSNNLT

-729 NSLDSKKIRVVFDA
+729 NSLDSKKIRVLFDA
-743 SAKSNNGKSLNDN
+743 SAKS
-756 LLVGPKLQ
+756 
-764 QDLLEILIRFRTHQY
+764 
-779 VLNADITK
+779 
-787 MYRQIKI
+787 
-794 SEHDKDYQRIIW
+794 
-806 RDNPNQPL
+806 
-814 QIFRLTTVTYG
+814 
-825 TASAPFL
+825 
-832 AVRCL
+832 
-837 QQLAH
+837 
-842 ENKNDYPSA
+842 
-851 SNVILNDF
+851 
-859 YIDDLLTGS
+859 
-868 DSKEKLL
+868 
-875 TIRDQLIKIL
+875 
-885 NSGGFELSKWT
+885 
-896 SNEATCLP
+896 
-904 HSNNRN
+904 
-910 VNNGS
+910 
-915 VVQLDKGSETKT
+915 
-927 LGLYWNFS
+927 
-935 EDQLK
+935 
-940 YNISPMS
+940 
-947 IPNKTTKRNILSTI
+947 
-961 CQIFD
+961 
-966 PLGLISPVIVSAK
+966 
-979 VLLQTLWTR
+979 
-988 NLDWDQAVPS
+988 
-998 DIKSRWL
+998 
-1005 EIINGFNTVSGI
+1005 
-1017 QIPRK
+1017 
-1022 VIIKNST
+1022 
-1029 KIELHGFSDASERAY
+1029 
-1044 GAAIYLKTIDKS
+1044 
-1056 GHVQV
+1056 
-1061 QLLIAK
+1061 
-1067 SRVAPL
+1067 
-1073 KSLTIPRLELLAA
+1073 
-1086 CLLAQL
+1086 
-1092 ANKVIGTLNTE
+1092 
-1103 ITQQFYWTDSTI
+1103 
-1115 VLAWLAREPIHWQTF
+1115 
-1130 VAHRVADIQSK
+1130 
-1141 TSINNWYHVDSA
+1141 
-1153 DNPADILS
+1153 
-1161 RGASPSQLRD
+1161 
-1171 NALWWH
+1171 
-1177 GPSWLENSTENYQTI
+1177 
-1192 KITNQNLE
+1192 
-1200 NIPEKKGLSIGAV
+1200 
-1213 VTNEE
+1213 
-1218 LDIFTK
+1218 
-1224 CSDFPKLKRVVAYV
+1224 
-1238 CRFIN
+1238 
-1243 NAKRV
+1243 
-1248 NNKITGPLT
+1248 
-1257 TEELNVAN
+1257 N

-1322 NQKHPVLIPKNHN
+1322 NQKHPVLISKNHN

-1391 QQKMGDLPVKRL
+1391 QQKMGDLQVKRL

-1606 DLTELK
+1606 DLIELK

-1655 PGDLVLLVE
+1655 PGDLDLLVE

-1673 LGRIQQ
+1673 IGRI
-1679 VHPGSDGNVRV
+1679 
-1690 VTVKTNTGTY
+1690 
-1700 KRGVRKVCVIPI
+1700 
-1712 ESHY
+1712 

>member
-55 FNKVQEQI
+55 FNKVQDQI

-86 FETMTAIATAIESYD
+86 FETMTAIATAIESYN
-101 KTKVAATNNNQ
+101 KTKAAATNNNQ
-112 SSTAI
+112 NSTAI

-130 QIPEFSGHFEKWL
+130 QIPEFSGHVEKWL

-231 LSDDVRS
+231 LSDDVQS

-290 LESRYQHVASITA
+290 LENRYQHVASITA

-387 TCRDCKSRHHTLLH
+387 TCRDCKNRHHTLLH

-409 SVPSTST
+409 LVPSTST

-621 KPLCSNNFT
+621 KPLCSNNLT

-693 GNFIREYR
+693 GNFIREYC

-743 SAKSNNGKSLNDN
+743 SAKS
-756 LLVGPKLQ
+756 
-764 QDLLEILIRFRTHQY
+764 
-779 VLNADITK
+779 
-787 MYRQIKI
+787 
-794 SEHDKDYQRIIW
+794 
-806 RDNPNQPL
+806 
-814 QIFRLTTVTYG
+814 
-825 TASAPFL
+825 
-832 AVRCL
+832 
-837 QQLAH
+837 
-842 ENKNDYPSA
+842 
-851 SNVILNDF
+851 
-859 YIDDLLTGS
+859 
-868 DSKEKLL
+868 
-875 TIRDQLIKIL
+875 
-885 NSGGFELSKWT
+885 
-896 SNEATCLP
+896 
-904 HSNNRN
+904 
-910 VNNGS
+910 
-915 VVQLDKGSETKT
+915 
-927 LGLYWNFS
+927 
-935 EDQLK
+935 
-940 YNISPMS
+940 
-947 IPNKTTKRNILSTI
+947 
-961 CQIFD
+961 
-966 PLGLISPVIVSAK
+966 
-979 VLLQTLWTR
+979 
-988 NLDWDQAVPS
+988 
-998 DIKSRWL
+998 
-1005 EIINGFNTVSGI
+1005 
-1017 QIPRK
+1017 
-1022 VIIKNST
+1022 
-1029 KIELHGFSDASERAY
+1029 
-1044 GAAIYLKTIDKS
+1044 
-1056 GHVQV
+1056 
-1061 QLLIAK
+1061 
-1067 SRVAPL
+1067 
-1073 KSLTIPRLELLAA
+1073 
-1086 CLLAQL
+1086 
-1092 ANKVIGTLNTE
+1092 
-1103 ITQQFYWTDSTI
+1103 
-1115 VLAWLAREPIHWQTF
+1115 
-1130 VAHRVADIQSK
+1130 
-1141 TSINNWYHVDSA
+1141 
-1153 DNPADILS
+1153 
-1161 RGASPSQLRD
+1161 
-1171 NALWWH
+1171 
-1177 GPSWLENSTENYQTI
+1177 
-1192 KITNQNLE
+1192 
-1200 NIPEKKGLSIGAV
+1200 
-1213 VTNEE
+1213 
-1218 LDIFTK
+1218 
-1224 CSDFPKLKRVVAYV
+1224 
-1238 CRFIN
+1238 
-1243 NAKRV
+1243 
-1248 NNKITGPLT
+1248 
-1257 TEELNVAN
+1257 N

-1413 LDYCGPILIKTHRGR
+1413 LDYCGPILIKTHRRR

-1606 DLTELK
+1606 DLIELK

-1629 WKRWRTEYLSY
+1629 WKR
-1640 LQGRTKWQSPSPSLQ
+1640 
-1655 PGDLVLLVE
+1655 
-1664 DNVPPLCWP
+1664 
-1673 LGRIQQ
+1673 
-1679 VHPGSDGNVRV
+1679 
-1690 VTVKTNTGTY
+1690 
-1700 KRGVRKVCVIPI
+1700 
-1712 ESHY
+1712 

>member
-112 SSTAI
+112 NSTAI

-166 YLKSSLSGDALH
+166 YLKSSLFGDALH

-362 QVISLKL
+362 QVINLKL

-387 TCRDCKSRHHTLLH
+387 TCRDCKNRHHTLLH

-743 SAKSNNGKSLNDN
+743 SAKSNN
-756 LLVGPKLQ
+756 
-764 QDLLEILIRFRTHQY
+764 
-779 VLNADITK
+779 
-787 MYRQIKI
+787 
-794 SEHDKDYQRIIW
+794 
-806 RDNPNQPL
+806 
-814 QIFRLTTVTYG
+814 
-825 TASAPFL
+825 
-832 AVRCL
+832 
-837 QQLAH
+837 
-842 ENKNDYPSA
+842 
-851 SNVILNDF
+851 
-859 YIDDLLTGS
+859 
-868 DSKEKLL
+868 
-875 TIRDQLIKIL
+875 
-885 NSGGFELSKWT
+885 
-896 SNEATCLP
+896 
-904 HSNNRN
+904 
-910 VNNGS
+910 
-915 VVQLDKGSETKT
+915 
-927 LGLYWNFS
+927 
-935 EDQLK
+935 
-940 YNISPMS
+940 
-947 IPNKTTKRNILSTI
+947 
-961 CQIFD
+961 
-966 PLGLISPVIVSAK
+966 
-979 VLLQTLWTR
+979 
-988 NLDWDQAVPS
+988 
-998 DIKSRWL
+998 
-1005 EIINGFNTVSGI
+1005 
-1017 QIPRK
+1017 
-1022 VIIKNST
+1022 
-1029 KIELHGFSDASERAY
+1029 
-1044 GAAIYLKTIDKS
+1044 
-1056 GHVQV
+1056 
-1061 QLLIAK
+1061 
-1067 SRVAPL
+1067 
-1073 KSLTIPRLELLAA
+1073 
-1086 CLLAQL
+1086 
-1092 ANKVIGTLNTE
+1092 
-1103 ITQQFYWTDSTI
+1103 
-1115 VLAWLAREPIHWQTF
+1115 
-1130 VAHRVADIQSK
+1130 
-1141 TSINNWYHVDSA
+1141 
-1153 DNPADILS
+1153 
-1161 RGASPSQLRD
+1161 
-1171 NALWWH
+1171 
-1177 GPSWLENSTENYQTI
+1177 
-1192 KITNQNLE
+1192 
-1200 NIPEKKGLSIGAV
+1200 
-1213 VTNEE
+1213 
-1218 LDIFTK
+1218 
-1224 CSDFPKLKRVVAYV
+1224 
-1238 CRFIN
+1238 
-1243 NAKRV
+1243 
-1248 NNKITGPLT
+1248 
-1257 TEELNVAN
+1257 
-1265 NVIVKSIQK
+1265 VIVKSIQK

-1317 ANLAY
+1317 ENLAY

-1533 LWEAGVKSVKFHIKR
+1533 LWEAGVKSVKYHIKR

-1612 INRLSRHQLLER
+1612 INQLSRHQLLER

-1690 VTVKTNTGTY
+1690 VTVKTNRGTY
-1700 KRGVRKVCVIPI
+1700 KRGVRKVCVLPI

>member
-1 MVGGQSNSDKLK
+1 MVGGQSHSDKLK

-86 FETMTAIATAIESYD
+86 FETMTAIATAIESYN
-101 KTKVAATNNNQ
+101 KTKAAATNNNQ
-112 SSTAI
+112 NSTAI

-143 SFRDVFQSLIHNN
+143 SFRDVFQSLMHNN

-387 TCRDCKSRHHTLLH
+387 TCRDCKNRHHTLLH

-409 SVPSTST
+409 LVPSTST

-743 SAKSNNGKSLNDN
+743 SAKSNN
-756 LLVGPKLQ
+756 
-764 QDLLEILIRFRTHQY
+764 
-779 VLNADITK
+779 
-787 MYRQIKI
+787 
-794 SEHDKDYQRIIW
+794 
-806 RDNPNQPL
+806 
-814 QIFRLTTVTYG
+814 
-825 TASAPFL
+825 
-832 AVRCL
+832 
-837 QQLAH
+837 
-842 ENKNDYPSA
+842 
-851 SNVILNDF
+851 
-859 YIDDLLTGS
+859 
-868 DSKEKLL
+868 
-875 TIRDQLIKIL
+875 
-885 NSGGFELSKWT
+885 
-896 SNEATCLP
+896 
-904 HSNNRN
+904 
-910 VNNGS
+910 
-915 VVQLDKGSETKT
+915 
-927 LGLYWNFS
+927 
-935 EDQLK
+935 
-940 YNISPMS
+940 
-947 IPNKTTKRNILSTI
+947 
-961 CQIFD
+961 
-966 PLGLISPVIVSAK
+966 
-979 VLLQTLWTR
+979 
-988 NLDWDQAVPS
+988 
-998 DIKSRWL
+998 
-1005 EIINGFNTVSGI
+1005 
-1017 QIPRK
+1017 
-1022 VIIKNST
+1022 
-1029 KIELHGFSDASERAY
+1029 
-1044 GAAIYLKTIDKS
+1044 
-1056 GHVQV
+1056 
-1061 QLLIAK
+1061 
-1067 SRVAPL
+1067 
-1073 KSLTIPRLELLAA
+1073 
-1086 CLLAQL
+1086 
-1092 ANKVIGTLNTE
+1092 
-1103 ITQQFYWTDSTI
+1103 
-1115 VLAWLAREPIHWQTF
+1115 
-1130 VAHRVADIQSK
+1130 
-1141 TSINNWYHVDSA
+1141 
-1153 DNPADILS
+1153 
-1161 RGASPSQLRD
+1161 
-1171 NALWWH
+1171 
-1177 GPSWLENSTENYQTI
+1177 
-1192 KITNQNLE
+1192 
-1200 NIPEKKGLSIGAV
+1200 
-1213 VTNEE
+1213 
-1218 LDIFTK
+1218 
-1224 CSDFPKLKRVVAYV
+1224 
-1238 CRFIN
+1238 
-1243 NAKRV
+1243 
-1248 NNKITGPLT
+1248 
-1257 TEELNVAN
+1257 
-1265 NVIVKSIQK
+1265 VIVKSIQK

-1533 LWEAGVKSVKFHIKR
+1533 LWEAGVKSVKYHIKR

-1612 INRLSRHQLLER
+1612 INQLSRHQLLER

-1690 VTVKTNTGTY
+1690 VTVKTNRGTY
-1700 KRGVRKVCVIPI
+1700 KRGVRKVCVLPI

>member
-1 MVGGQSNSDKLK
+1 MVGGQSHSDKLK

-86 FETMTAIATAIESYD
+86 FETMTAIATAIESYN
-101 KTKVAATNNNQ
+101 KTKAAATNNNQ
-112 SSTAI
+112 NSTAI

-143 SFRDVFQSLIHNN
+143 SFRDVFQSLMHNN

-221 NKCTAASLRQ
+221 NKCTPASLRQ
-231 LSDDVRS
+231 LSDDVQS

-362 QVISLKL
+362 QVINLKL

-387 TCRDCKSRHHTLLH
+387 TCRDCKGRHHTLLH

-484 PSNVTESVNINIKSI
+484 LSNVTESVNINIKSI

-611 VGRFWEVEGY
+611 VGRFWEVESY
-621 KPLCSNNFT
+621 KPLCSNNLT

-743 SAKSNNGKSLNDN
+743 SAKS
-756 LLVGPKLQ
+756 
-764 QDLLEILIRFRTHQY
+764 
-779 VLNADITK
+779 
-787 MYRQIKI
+787 
-794 SEHDKDYQRIIW
+794 
-806 RDNPNQPL
+806 
-814 QIFRLTTVTYG
+814 
-825 TASAPFL
+825 
-832 AVRCL
+832 
-837 QQLAH
+837 
-842 ENKNDYPSA
+842 
-851 SNVILNDF
+851 
-859 YIDDLLTGS
+859 
-868 DSKEKLL
+868 
-875 TIRDQLIKIL
+875 
-885 NSGGFELSKWT
+885 
-896 SNEATCLP
+896 
-904 HSNNRN
+904 
-910 VNNGS
+910 
-915 VVQLDKGSETKT
+915 
-927 LGLYWNFS
+927 
-935 EDQLK
+935 
-940 YNISPMS
+940 
-947 IPNKTTKRNILSTI
+947 
-961 CQIFD
+961 
-966 PLGLISPVIVSAK
+966 
-979 VLLQTLWTR
+979 
-988 NLDWDQAVPS
+988 
-998 DIKSRWL
+998 
-1005 EIINGFNTVSGI
+1005 
-1017 QIPRK
+1017 
-1022 VIIKNST
+1022 
-1029 KIELHGFSDASERAY
+1029 
-1044 GAAIYLKTIDKS
+1044 
-1056 GHVQV
+1056 
-1061 QLLIAK
+1061 
-1067 SRVAPL
+1067 
-1073 KSLTIPRLELLAA
+1073 
-1086 CLLAQL
+1086 
-1092 ANKVIGTLNTE
+1092 
-1103 ITQQFYWTDSTI
+1103 
-1115 VLAWLAREPIHWQTF
+1115 
-1130 VAHRVADIQSK
+1130 
-1141 TSINNWYHVDSA
+1141 
-1153 DNPADILS
+1153 
-1161 RGASPSQLRD
+1161 
-1171 NALWWH
+1171 
-1177 GPSWLENSTENYQTI
+1177 
-1192 KITNQNLE
+1192 
-1200 NIPEKKGLSIGAV
+1200 
-1213 VTNEE
+1213 
-1218 LDIFTK
+1218 
-1224 CSDFPKLKRVVAYV
+1224 
-1238 CRFIN
+1238 
-1243 NAKRV
+1243 
-1248 NNKITGPLT
+1248 
-1257 TEELNVAN
+1257 N

-1376 IHKCISCFRAKPIIA
+1376 IHKCISCFRTKPIIA

-1511 TTLSNENIQ
+1511 TILSNENIQ

-1533 LWEAGVKSVKFHIKR
+1533 LWEAGVKSVKYHIKR

-1612 INRLSRHQLLER
+1612 INRLS
-1624 LRQHF
+1624 
-1629 WKRWRTEYLSY
+1629 
-1640 LQGRTKWQSPSPSLQ
+1640 
-1655 PGDLVLLVE
+1655 
-1664 DNVPPLCWP
+1664 
-1673 LGRIQQ
+1673 
-1679 VHPGSDGNVRV
+1679 
-1690 VTVKTNTGTY
+1690 
-1700 KRGVRKVCVIPI
+1700 
-1712 ESHY
+1712 

>member
-86 FETMTAIATAIESYD
+86 FETMTAIATAIESYN
-101 KTKVAATNNNQ
+101 KTKAAATNNNQ
-112 SSTAI
+112 NSTAI

-210 HIRKILNSPAI
+210 HIRKILNSPTI

-369 CENCLRGN
+369 CENCLRSN

-387 TCRDCKSRHHTLLH
+387 TCRDCKNRHHTLLH

-511 LSKITGNLPLASFS
+511 LSKITGNLPLTSFS

-621 KPLCSNNFT
+621 KPLCSNNLT

-693 GNFIREYR
+693 GNFIREYC

-743 SAKSNNGKSLNDN
+743 SAKS
-756 LLVGPKLQ
+756 
-764 QDLLEILIRFRTHQY
+764 
-779 VLNADITK
+779 
-787 MYRQIKI
+787 
-794 SEHDKDYQRIIW
+794 
-806 RDNPNQPL
+806 
-814 QIFRLTTVTYG
+814 
-825 TASAPFL
+825 
-832 AVRCL
+832 
-837 QQLAH
+837 
-842 ENKNDYPSA
+842 
-851 SNVILNDF
+851 
-859 YIDDLLTGS
+859 
-868 DSKEKLL
+868 
-875 TIRDQLIKIL
+875 
-885 NSGGFELSKWT
+885 
-896 SNEATCLP
+896 
-904 HSNNRN
+904 
-910 VNNGS
+910 
-915 VVQLDKGSETKT
+915 
-927 LGLYWNFS
+927 
-935 EDQLK
+935 
-940 YNISPMS
+940 
-947 IPNKTTKRNILSTI
+947 
-961 CQIFD
+961 
-966 PLGLISPVIVSAK
+966 
-979 VLLQTLWTR
+979 
-988 NLDWDQAVPS
+988 
-998 DIKSRWL
+998 
-1005 EIINGFNTVSGI
+1005 
-1017 QIPRK
+1017 
-1022 VIIKNST
+1022 
-1029 KIELHGFSDASERAY
+1029 
-1044 GAAIYLKTIDKS
+1044 
-1056 GHVQV
+1056 
-1061 QLLIAK
+1061 
-1067 SRVAPL
+1067 
-1073 KSLTIPRLELLAA
+1073 
-1086 CLLAQL
+1086 
-1092 ANKVIGTLNTE
+1092 
-1103 ITQQFYWTDSTI
+1103 
-1115 VLAWLAREPIHWQTF
+1115 
-1130 VAHRVADIQSK
+1130 
-1141 TSINNWYHVDSA
+1141 
-1153 DNPADILS
+1153 
-1161 RGASPSQLRD
+1161 
-1171 NALWWH
+1171 
-1177 GPSWLENSTENYQTI
+1177 
-1192 KITNQNLE
+1192 
-1200 NIPEKKGLSIGAV
+1200 
-1213 VTNEE
+1213 
-1218 LDIFTK
+1218 
-1224 CSDFPKLKRVVAYV
+1224 
-1238 CRFIN
+1238 
-1243 NAKRV
+1243 
-1248 NNKITGPLT
+1248 
-1257 TEELNVAN
+1257 N

-1479 ISDNATNF
+1479 IYDNATNF

-1533 LWEAGVKSVKFHIKR
+1533 LWEAGVKSVKYHIKR

-1690 VTVKTNTGTY
+1690 VTVKTNRGTY
-1700 KRGVRKVCVIPI
+1700 KRGVRKVCVLPI

>member
-86 FETMTAIATAIESYD
+86 FETMTAIATAIESYN
-101 KTKVAATNNNQ
+101 KTKAAATNNNQ
-112 SSTAI
+112 NSTAI

-231 LSDDVRS
+231 LSDDVQS

-290 LESRYQHVASITA
+290 LENRYQHVASITA

-362 QVISLKL
+362 QVINLKL

-387 TCRDCKSRHHTLLH
+387 TCRDCKGRHHTLLH

-499 CSDYGSNLNCLV
+499 CSDYASNLNCLV

-621 KPLCSNNFT
+621 KPFCSNNFT
-630 KDEIKTENHFIQTF
+630 KNEIKTENHFIQTF

-715 NPDCYYLPHHAVYK
+715 NPDCYYFPHHAVYK

-743 SAKSNNGKSLNDN
+743 SAKS
-756 LLVGPKLQ
+756 
-764 QDLLEILIRFRTHQY
+764 
-779 VLNADITK
+779 
-787 MYRQIKI
+787 
-794 SEHDKDYQRIIW
+794 
-806 RDNPNQPL
+806 
-814 QIFRLTTVTYG
+814 
-825 TASAPFL
+825 
-832 AVRCL
+832 
-837 QQLAH
+837 
-842 ENKNDYPSA
+842 
-851 SNVILNDF
+851 
-859 YIDDLLTGS
+859 
-868 DSKEKLL
+868 
-875 TIRDQLIKIL
+875 
-885 NSGGFELSKWT
+885 
-896 SNEATCLP
+896 
-904 HSNNRN
+904 
-910 VNNGS
+910 
-915 VVQLDKGSETKT
+915 
-927 LGLYWNFS
+927 
-935 EDQLK
+935 
-940 YNISPMS
+940 
-947 IPNKTTKRNILSTI
+947 
-961 CQIFD
+961 
-966 PLGLISPVIVSAK
+966 
-979 VLLQTLWTR
+979 
-988 NLDWDQAVPS
+988 
-998 DIKSRWL
+998 
-1005 EIINGFNTVSGI
+1005 
-1017 QIPRK
+1017 
-1022 VIIKNST
+1022 
-1029 KIELHGFSDASERAY
+1029 
-1044 GAAIYLKTIDKS
+1044 
-1056 GHVQV
+1056 
-1061 QLLIAK
+1061 
-1067 SRVAPL
+1067 
-1073 KSLTIPRLELLAA
+1073 
-1086 CLLAQL
+1086 
-1092 ANKVIGTLNTE
+1092 
-1103 ITQQFYWTDSTI
+1103 
-1115 VLAWLAREPIHWQTF
+1115 
-1130 VAHRVADIQSK
+1130 
-1141 TSINNWYHVDSA
+1141 
-1153 DNPADILS
+1153 
-1161 RGASPSQLRD
+1161 
-1171 NALWWH
+1171 
-1177 GPSWLENSTENYQTI
+1177 
-1192 KITNQNLE
+1192 
-1200 NIPEKKGLSIGAV
+1200 
-1213 VTNEE
+1213 
-1218 LDIFTK
+1218 
-1224 CSDFPKLKRVVAYV
+1224 
-1238 CRFIN
+1238 
-1243 NAKRV
+1243 
-1248 NNKITGPLT
+1248 
-1257 TEELNVAN
+1257 N

-1295 IRNLSPFLDENGVIR
+1295 IRPFLDENGVIR

-1413 LDYCGPILIKTHRGR
+1413 LDYCGPILIKTHRRR

-1606 DLTELK
+1606 DLIELK

-1629 WKRWRTEYLSY
+1629 WKR
-1640 LQGRTKWQSPSPSLQ
+1640 
-1655 PGDLVLLVE
+1655 
-1664 DNVPPLCWP
+1664 
-1673 LGRIQQ
+1673 
-1679 VHPGSDGNVRV
+1679 
-1690 VTVKTNTGTY
+1690 
-1700 KRGVRKVCVIPI
+1700 
-1712 ESHY
+1712 

>member
-1 MVGGQSNSDKLK
+1 MVGGQSHSDKLK

-86 FETMTAIATAIESYD
+86 FETMTAIATAIESYN
-101 KTKVAATNNNQ
+101 KTKAAATNNNQ
-112 SSTAI
+112 NSTAI

-143 SFRDVFQSLIHNN
+143 SFRDVFQSLMHNN

-221 NKCTAASLRQ
+221 NKCTPASLRQ
-231 LSDDVRS
+231 LSDDVQS

-362 QVISLKL
+362 QVINLKL

-387 TCRDCKSRHHTLLH
+387 TCRDCKGRHHTLLH

-484 PSNVTESVNINIKSI
+484 LSNVTESVNINIKSI
-499 CSDYGSNLNCLV
+499 CSDYSSNLNCLV

-611 VGRFWEVEGY
+611 VGRFWEVESY
-621 KPLCSNNFT
+621 KPLCSNNLT

-644 QKDVTGRF
+644 QKDVTERF

-682 LIKNKQFQIDY
+682 LIKNKQFQTDY

-743 SAKSNNGKSLNDN
+743 SAKS
-756 LLVGPKLQ
+756 
-764 QDLLEILIRFRTHQY
+764 
-779 VLNADITK
+779 
-787 MYRQIKI
+787 
-794 SEHDKDYQRIIW
+794 
-806 RDNPNQPL
+806 
-814 QIFRLTTVTYG
+814 
-825 TASAPFL
+825 
-832 AVRCL
+832 
-837 QQLAH
+837 
-842 ENKNDYPSA
+842 
-851 SNVILNDF
+851 
-859 YIDDLLTGS
+859 
-868 DSKEKLL
+868 
-875 TIRDQLIKIL
+875 
-885 NSGGFELSKWT
+885 
-896 SNEATCLP
+896 
-904 HSNNRN
+904 
-910 VNNGS
+910 
-915 VVQLDKGSETKT
+915 
-927 LGLYWNFS
+927 
-935 EDQLK
+935 
-940 YNISPMS
+940 
-947 IPNKTTKRNILSTI
+947 
-961 CQIFD
+961 
-966 PLGLISPVIVSAK
+966 
-979 VLLQTLWTR
+979 
-988 NLDWDQAVPS
+988 
-998 DIKSRWL
+998 
-1005 EIINGFNTVSGI
+1005 
-1017 QIPRK
+1017 
-1022 VIIKNST
+1022 
-1029 KIELHGFSDASERAY
+1029 
-1044 GAAIYLKTIDKS
+1044 
-1056 GHVQV
+1056 
-1061 QLLIAK
+1061 
-1067 SRVAPL
+1067 
-1073 KSLTIPRLELLAA
+1073 
-1086 CLLAQL
+1086 
-1092 ANKVIGTLNTE
+1092 
-1103 ITQQFYWTDSTI
+1103 
-1115 VLAWLAREPIHWQTF
+1115 
-1130 VAHRVADIQSK
+1130 
-1141 TSINNWYHVDSA
+1141 
-1153 DNPADILS
+1153 
-1161 RGASPSQLRD
+1161 
-1171 NALWWH
+1171 
-1177 GPSWLENSTENYQTI
+1177 
-1192 KITNQNLE
+1192 
-1200 NIPEKKGLSIGAV
+1200 
-1213 VTNEE
+1213 
-1218 LDIFTK
+1218 
-1224 CSDFPKLKRVVAYV
+1224 
-1238 CRFIN
+1238 
-1243 NAKRV
+1243 
-1248 NNKITGPLT
+1248 
-1257 TEELNVAN
+1257 N

-1376 IHKCISCFRAKPIIA
+1376 IHKCISCFRTKPIIA

-1511 TTLSNENIQ
+1511 TILSNENIQ

-1533 LWEAGVKSVKFHIKR
+1533 LWEAGVKSVKYHIKR

-1612 INRLSRHQLLER
+1612 INRLS
-1624 LRQHF
+1624 
-1629 WKRWRTEYLSY
+1629 
-1640 LQGRTKWQSPSPSLQ
+1640 
-1655 PGDLVLLVE
+1655 
-1664 DNVPPLCWP
+1664 
-1673 LGRIQQ
+1673 
-1679 VHPGSDGNVRV
+1679 
-1690 VTVKTNTGTY
+1690 
-1700 KRGVRKVCVIPI
+1700 
-1712 ESHY
+1712 

>member
-86 FETMTAIATAIESYD
+86 FETMTAIATAIESYN
-101 KTKVAATNNNQ
+101 KTKAAATNNNQ
-112 SSTAI
+112 NSTTI

-369 CENCLRGN
+369 CENCLRSN

-715 NPDCYYLPHHAVYK
+715 NPDCYYFPHHAVYK

-743 SAKSNNGKSLNDN
+743 SAKS
-756 LLVGPKLQ
+756 
-764 QDLLEILIRFRTHQY
+764 
-779 VLNADITK
+779 
-787 MYRQIKI
+787 
-794 SEHDKDYQRIIW
+794 
-806 RDNPNQPL
+806 
-814 QIFRLTTVTYG
+814 
-825 TASAPFL
+825 
-832 AVRCL
+832 
-837 QQLAH
+837 
-842 ENKNDYPSA
+842 
-851 SNVILNDF
+851 
-859 YIDDLLTGS
+859 
-868 DSKEKLL
+868 
-875 TIRDQLIKIL
+875 
-885 NSGGFELSKWT
+885 
-896 SNEATCLP
+896 
-904 HSNNRN
+904 
-910 VNNGS
+910 
-915 VVQLDKGSETKT
+915 
-927 LGLYWNFS
+927 
-935 EDQLK
+935 
-940 YNISPMS
+940 
-947 IPNKTTKRNILSTI
+947 
-961 CQIFD
+961 
-966 PLGLISPVIVSAK
+966 
-979 VLLQTLWTR
+979 
-988 NLDWDQAVPS
+988 
-998 DIKSRWL
+998 
-1005 EIINGFNTVSGI
+1005 
-1017 QIPRK
+1017 
-1022 VIIKNST
+1022 
-1029 KIELHGFSDASERAY
+1029 
-1044 GAAIYLKTIDKS
+1044 
-1056 GHVQV
+1056 
-1061 QLLIAK
+1061 
-1067 SRVAPL
+1067 
-1073 KSLTIPRLELLAA
+1073 
-1086 CLLAQL
+1086 
-1092 ANKVIGTLNTE
+1092 
-1103 ITQQFYWTDSTI
+1103 
-1115 VLAWLAREPIHWQTF
+1115 
-1130 VAHRVADIQSK
+1130 
-1141 TSINNWYHVDSA
+1141 
-1153 DNPADILS
+1153 
-1161 RGASPSQLRD
+1161 
-1171 NALWWH
+1171 
-1177 GPSWLENSTENYQTI
+1177 
-1192 KITNQNLE
+1192 
-1200 NIPEKKGLSIGAV
+1200 
-1213 VTNEE
+1213 
-1218 LDIFTK
+1218 
-1224 CSDFPKLKRVVAYV
+1224 
-1238 CRFIN
+1238 
-1243 NAKRV
+1243 
-1248 NNKITGPLT
+1248 
-1257 TEELNVAN
+1257 N

-1295 IRNLSPFLDENGVIR
+1295 IRPFLDENGVIR

-1533 LWEAGVKSVKFHIKR
+1533 LWEAGVKSVKYHIKR

-1612 INRLSRHQLLER
+1612 INQLSRHQLLER

-1690 VTVKTNTGTY
+1690 VTVKTNRGTY
-1700 KRGVRKVCVIPI
+1700 KRGVRKVCVLPI

>member
-86 FETMTAIATAIESYD
+86 FETMTAIATAIESYN
-101 KTKVAATNNNQ
+101 KTKAAATNNNQ
-112 SSTAI
+112 NSTAI

-166 YLKSSLSGDALH
+166 YLKSSLFGDALH

-210 HIRKILNSPAI
+210 HIRKILNSPTI

-387 TCRDCKSRHHTLLH
+387 TCRDCKGRHHTLLH

-484 PSNVTESVNINIKSI
+484 PSNVTESVNISIKSI
-499 CSDYGSNLNCLV
+499 CNDYGSNLNCLV
-511 LSKITGNLPLASFS
+511 LSKITGNLPLTSFS

-621 KPLCSNNFT
+621 KPLCSNNLT

-729 NSLDSKKIRVVFDA
+729 NSLNSKKIRVVFDA
-743 SAKSNNGKSLNDN
+743 RAKS
-756 LLVGPKLQ
+756 
-764 QDLLEILIRFRTHQY
+764 
-779 VLNADITK
+779 
-787 MYRQIKI
+787 
-794 SEHDKDYQRIIW
+794 
-806 RDNPNQPL
+806 
-814 QIFRLTTVTYG
+814 
-825 TASAPFL
+825 
-832 AVRCL
+832 
-837 QQLAH
+837 
-842 ENKNDYPSA
+842 
-851 SNVILNDF
+851 
-859 YIDDLLTGS
+859 
-868 DSKEKLL
+868 
-875 TIRDQLIKIL
+875 
-885 NSGGFELSKWT
+885 
-896 SNEATCLP
+896 
-904 HSNNRN
+904 
-910 VNNGS
+910 
-915 VVQLDKGSETKT
+915 
-927 LGLYWNFS
+927 
-935 EDQLK
+935 
-940 YNISPMS
+940 
-947 IPNKTTKRNILSTI
+947 
-961 CQIFD
+961 
-966 PLGLISPVIVSAK
+966 
-979 VLLQTLWTR
+979 
-988 NLDWDQAVPS
+988 
-998 DIKSRWL
+998 
-1005 EIINGFNTVSGI
+1005 
-1017 QIPRK
+1017 
-1022 VIIKNST
+1022 
-1029 KIELHGFSDASERAY
+1029 
-1044 GAAIYLKTIDKS
+1044 
-1056 GHVQV
+1056 
-1061 QLLIAK
+1061 
-1067 SRVAPL
+1067 
-1073 KSLTIPRLELLAA
+1073 
-1086 CLLAQL
+1086 
-1092 ANKVIGTLNTE
+1092 
-1103 ITQQFYWTDSTI
+1103 
-1115 VLAWLAREPIHWQTF
+1115 
-1130 VAHRVADIQSK
+1130 
-1141 TSINNWYHVDSA
+1141 
-1153 DNPADILS
+1153 
-1161 RGASPSQLRD
+1161 
-1171 NALWWH
+1171 
-1177 GPSWLENSTENYQTI
+1177 
-1192 KITNQNLE
+1192 
-1200 NIPEKKGLSIGAV
+1200 
-1213 VTNEE
+1213 
-1218 LDIFTK
+1218 
-1224 CSDFPKLKRVVAYV
+1224 
-1238 CRFIN
+1238 
-1243 NAKRV
+1243 
-1248 NNKITGPLT
+1248 
-1257 TEELNVAN
+1257 N

-1322 NQKHPVLIPKNHN
+1322 NQKHSVLIPKNHN

-1606 DLTELK
+1606 DLIELK

-1690 VTVKTNTGTY
+1690 VTVKTNRGTY
-1700 KRGVRKVCVIPI
+1700 KRGVRKVCSLIITILINNVAVEENFQRRFSVNVWYGIFGDRMD
-1712 ESHY
+1712 

>member
-27 KFVEDFTSDQNINS
+27 KFVGDFTSDQNINS

-55 FNKVQEQI
+55 FNKVQDQI

-86 FETMTAIATAIESYD
+86 FETMTAIATAIESYN
-101 KTKVAATNNNQ
+101 KTKAAATNNNQ
-112 SSTAI
+112 NSTAI

-210 HIRKILNSPAI
+210 HIRKILNSPTI

-369 CENCLRGN
+369 CENCLRSN

-630 KDEIKTENHFIQTF
+630 KDEIQTENHFIQTF

-701 NLGHMENVPLIEIN
+701 NLGHMENVPLIEKN

-743 SAKSNNGKSLNDN
+743 SAKS
-756 LLVGPKLQ
+756 
-764 QDLLEILIRFRTHQY
+764 
-779 VLNADITK
+779 
-787 MYRQIKI
+787 
-794 SEHDKDYQRIIW
+794 
-806 RDNPNQPL
+806 
-814 QIFRLTTVTYG
+814 
-825 TASAPFL
+825 
-832 AVRCL
+832 
-837 QQLAH
+837 
-842 ENKNDYPSA
+842 
-851 SNVILNDF
+851 
-859 YIDDLLTGS
+859 
-868 DSKEKLL
+868 
-875 TIRDQLIKIL
+875 
-885 NSGGFELSKWT
+885 
-896 SNEATCLP
+896 
-904 HSNNRN
+904 
-910 VNNGS
+910 
-915 VVQLDKGSETKT
+915 
-927 LGLYWNFS
+927 
-935 EDQLK
+935 
-940 YNISPMS
+940 
-947 IPNKTTKRNILSTI
+947 
-961 CQIFD
+961 
-966 PLGLISPVIVSAK
+966 
-979 VLLQTLWTR
+979 
-988 NLDWDQAVPS
+988 
-998 DIKSRWL
+998 
-1005 EIINGFNTVSGI
+1005 
-1017 QIPRK
+1017 
-1022 VIIKNST
+1022 
-1029 KIELHGFSDASERAY
+1029 
-1044 GAAIYLKTIDKS
+1044 
-1056 GHVQV
+1056 
-1061 QLLIAK
+1061 
-1067 SRVAPL
+1067 
-1073 KSLTIPRLELLAA
+1073 
-1086 CLLAQL
+1086 
-1092 ANKVIGTLNTE
+1092 
-1103 ITQQFYWTDSTI
+1103 
-1115 VLAWLAREPIHWQTF
+1115 
-1130 VAHRVADIQSK
+1130 
-1141 TSINNWYHVDSA
+1141 
-1153 DNPADILS
+1153 
-1161 RGASPSQLRD
+1161 
-1171 NALWWH
+1171 
-1177 GPSWLENSTENYQTI
+1177 
-1192 KITNQNLE
+1192 
-1200 NIPEKKGLSIGAV
+1200 
-1213 VTNEE
+1213 
-1218 LDIFTK
+1218 
-1224 CSDFPKLKRVVAYV
+1224 
-1238 CRFIN
+1238 
-1243 NAKRV
+1243 
-1248 NNKITGPLT
+1248 
-1257 TEELNVAN
+1257 N

-1690 VTVKTNTGTY
+1690 VTVKTNRGTY
-1700 KRGVRKVCVIPI
+1700 KRGVRKVCVLPI

>member
-1 MVGGQSNSDKLK
+1 MVGSKSNSDKLK

-112 SSTAI
+112 NSTAI

-143 SFRDVFQSLIHNN
+143 SFRDVFQSLIHNK

-166 YLKSSLSGDALH
+166 YLKASLSGDALH

-353 RLSTDEKLK
+353 RLSPDEKLK

-401 GTKTQIND
+401 GTKTQSND

-437 DCHEKYHQCRALLDA
+437 DCHQCRALLDA

-457 FITRH
+457 FTTRH

-484 PSNVTESVNINIKSI
+484 PSNVTESVNISIKSI

-511 LSKITGNLPLASFS
+511 LSKITGNLPLTSFS

-621 KPLCSNNFT
+621 KPLCSNNFS

-660 NVIELGDSYNLAKK
+660 DVIELGDSYNLAKK

-729 NSLDSKKIRVVFDA
+729 NSLNSKKIRVVFDA
-743 SAKSNNGKSLNDN
+743 SAKSNN
-756 LLVGPKLQ
+756 
-764 QDLLEILIRFRTHQY
+764 
-779 VLNADITK
+779 
-787 MYRQIKI
+787 
-794 SEHDKDYQRIIW
+794 
-806 RDNPNQPL
+806 
-814 QIFRLTTVTYG
+814 
-825 TASAPFL
+825 
-832 AVRCL
+832 
-837 QQLAH
+837 
-842 ENKNDYPSA
+842 
-851 SNVILNDF
+851 
-859 YIDDLLTGS
+859 
-868 DSKEKLL
+868 
-875 TIRDQLIKIL
+875 
-885 NSGGFELSKWT
+885 
-896 SNEATCLP
+896 
-904 HSNNRN
+904 
-910 VNNGS
+910 
-915 VVQLDKGSETKT
+915 
-927 LGLYWNFS
+927 
-935 EDQLK
+935 
-940 YNISPMS
+940 
-947 IPNKTTKRNILSTI
+947 
-961 CQIFD
+961 
-966 PLGLISPVIVSAK
+966 
-979 VLLQTLWTR
+979 
-988 NLDWDQAVPS
+988 
-998 DIKSRWL
+998 
-1005 EIINGFNTVSGI
+1005 
-1017 QIPRK
+1017 
-1022 VIIKNST
+1022 
-1029 KIELHGFSDASERAY
+1029 
-1044 GAAIYLKTIDKS
+1044 
-1056 GHVQV
+1056 
-1061 QLLIAK
+1061 
-1067 SRVAPL
+1067 
-1073 KSLTIPRLELLAA
+1073 
-1086 CLLAQL
+1086 
-1092 ANKVIGTLNTE
+1092 
-1103 ITQQFYWTDSTI
+1103 
-1115 VLAWLAREPIHWQTF
+1115 
-1130 VAHRVADIQSK
+1130 
-1141 TSINNWYHVDSA
+1141 
-1153 DNPADILS
+1153 
-1161 RGASPSQLRD
+1161 
-1171 NALWWH
+1171 
-1177 GPSWLENSTENYQTI
+1177 
-1192 KITNQNLE
+1192 
-1200 NIPEKKGLSIGAV
+1200 
-1213 VTNEE
+1213 
-1218 LDIFTK
+1218 
-1224 CSDFPKLKRVVAYV
+1224 
-1238 CRFIN
+1238 
-1243 NAKRV
+1243 
-1248 NNKITGPLT
+1248 
-1257 TEELNVAN
+1257 
-1265 NVIVKSIQK
+1265 VIVKSIQK
-1274 RSFAEEYHQLSTGGG
+1274 RSFAQEYHQLSTGGG

-1376 IHKCISCFRAKPIIA
+1376 IHKCISCFRAKSIIA

-1500 FQNSE
+1500 FKNSE

-1533 LWEAGVKSVKFHIKR
+1533 LWEAGVKSVKYHIKR

-1577 PMSNDPNDLTAI
+1577 PMSNDLTAI
-1589 TPGHFLIG
+1589 TPGHFLIS

-1612 INRLSRHQLLER
+1612 INQLSRHQLLER

-1690 VTVKTNTGTY
+1690 VTVKTNRGTY
-1700 KRGVRKVCVIPI
+1700 KRGVRKVCVLPI

>member
-55 FNKVQEQI
+55 FNKVQDQI

-112 SSTAI
+112 NSTAI

-369 CENCLRGN
+369 CKNCLRGN

-484 PSNVTESVNINIKSI
+484 PSNVTESVNISIKSI
-499 CSDYGSNLNCLV
+499 CNDYGSNLNCLV
-511 LSKITGNLPLASFS
+511 LSKITGNLPLTSFS

-621 KPLCSNNFT
+621 KPLCSNNLT

-701 NLGHMENVPLIEIN
+701 NLGHMENVPLIEKN

-743 SAKSNNGKSLNDN
+743 SAKSNN
-756 LLVGPKLQ
+756 
-764 QDLLEILIRFRTHQY
+764 
-779 VLNADITK
+779 
-787 MYRQIKI
+787 
-794 SEHDKDYQRIIW
+794 
-806 RDNPNQPL
+806 
-814 QIFRLTTVTYG
+814 
-825 TASAPFL
+825 
-832 AVRCL
+832 
-837 QQLAH
+837 
-842 ENKNDYPSA
+842 
-851 SNVILNDF
+851 
-859 YIDDLLTGS
+859 
-868 DSKEKLL
+868 
-875 TIRDQLIKIL
+875 
-885 NSGGFELSKWT
+885 
-896 SNEATCLP
+896 
-904 HSNNRN
+904 
-910 VNNGS
+910 
-915 VVQLDKGSETKT
+915 
-927 LGLYWNFS
+927 
-935 EDQLK
+935 
-940 YNISPMS
+940 
-947 IPNKTTKRNILSTI
+947 
-961 CQIFD
+961 
-966 PLGLISPVIVSAK
+966 
-979 VLLQTLWTR
+979 
-988 NLDWDQAVPS
+988 
-998 DIKSRWL
+998 
-1005 EIINGFNTVSGI
+1005 
-1017 QIPRK
+1017 
-1022 VIIKNST
+1022 
-1029 KIELHGFSDASERAY
+1029 
-1044 GAAIYLKTIDKS
+1044 
-1056 GHVQV
+1056 
-1061 QLLIAK
+1061 
-1067 SRVAPL
+1067 
-1073 KSLTIPRLELLAA
+1073 
-1086 CLLAQL
+1086 
-1092 ANKVIGTLNTE
+1092 
-1103 ITQQFYWTDSTI
+1103 
-1115 VLAWLAREPIHWQTF
+1115 
-1130 VAHRVADIQSK
+1130 
-1141 TSINNWYHVDSA
+1141 
-1153 DNPADILS
+1153 
-1161 RGASPSQLRD
+1161 
-1171 NALWWH
+1171 
-1177 GPSWLENSTENYQTI
+1177 
-1192 KITNQNLE
+1192 
-1200 NIPEKKGLSIGAV
+1200 
-1213 VTNEE
+1213 
-1218 LDIFTK
+1218 
-1224 CSDFPKLKRVVAYV
+1224 
-1238 CRFIN
+1238 
-1243 NAKRV
+1243 
-1248 NNKITGPLT
+1248 
-1257 TEELNVAN
+1257 
-1265 NVIVKSIQK
+1265 VIVKSIQK

-1289 IEKNST
+1289 IQKNST

-1317 ANLAY
+1317 ENLAY

-1479 ISDNATNF
+1479 ISDKATNF

-1568 ACLNSRPLV
+1568 ACLNFRPLV

-1606 DLTELK
+1606 DLIELK
-1612 INRLSRHQLLER
+1612 INRLSRHQLLEI

-1690 VTVKTNTGTY
+1690 VTVKTNRGTY
-1700 KRGVRKVCVIPI
+1700 KRGVRKVCVLPI

>member
-55 FNKVQEQI
+55 FNKVQDQI

-112 SSTAI
+112 NSTAI

-369 CENCLRGN
+369 CENCLRSN

-484 PSNVTESVNINIKSI
+484 PSNVTESVNISIKSI
-499 CSDYGSNLNCLV
+499 CNDYGSNLNCLV
-511 LSKITGNLPLASFS
+511 LSKITGNLPLTSFS

-621 KPLCSNNFT
+621 KPLCSNNLT

-729 NSLDSKKIRVVFDA
+729 NSLNSKKIRVVFDA
-743 SAKSNNGKSLNDN
+743 RAKS
-756 LLVGPKLQ
+756 
-764 QDLLEILIRFRTHQY
+764 
-779 VLNADITK
+779 
-787 MYRQIKI
+787 
-794 SEHDKDYQRIIW
+794 
-806 RDNPNQPL
+806 
-814 QIFRLTTVTYG
+814 
-825 TASAPFL
+825 
-832 AVRCL
+832 
-837 QQLAH
+837 
-842 ENKNDYPSA
+842 
-851 SNVILNDF
+851 
-859 YIDDLLTGS
+859 
-868 DSKEKLL
+868 
-875 TIRDQLIKIL
+875 
-885 NSGGFELSKWT
+885 
-896 SNEATCLP
+896 
-904 HSNNRN
+904 
-910 VNNGS
+910 
-915 VVQLDKGSETKT
+915 
-927 LGLYWNFS
+927 
-935 EDQLK
+935 
-940 YNISPMS
+940 
-947 IPNKTTKRNILSTI
+947 
-961 CQIFD
+961 
-966 PLGLISPVIVSAK
+966 
-979 VLLQTLWTR
+979 
-988 NLDWDQAVPS
+988 
-998 DIKSRWL
+998 
-1005 EIINGFNTVSGI
+1005 
-1017 QIPRK
+1017 
-1022 VIIKNST
+1022 
-1029 KIELHGFSDASERAY
+1029 
-1044 GAAIYLKTIDKS
+1044 
-1056 GHVQV
+1056 
-1061 QLLIAK
+1061 
-1067 SRVAPL
+1067 
-1073 KSLTIPRLELLAA
+1073 
-1086 CLLAQL
+1086 
-1092 ANKVIGTLNTE
+1092 
-1103 ITQQFYWTDSTI
+1103 
-1115 VLAWLAREPIHWQTF
+1115 
-1130 VAHRVADIQSK
+1130 
-1141 TSINNWYHVDSA
+1141 
-1153 DNPADILS
+1153 
-1161 RGASPSQLRD
+1161 
-1171 NALWWH
+1171 
-1177 GPSWLENSTENYQTI
+1177 
-1192 KITNQNLE
+1192 
-1200 NIPEKKGLSIGAV
+1200 
-1213 VTNEE
+1213 
-1218 LDIFTK
+1218 
-1224 CSDFPKLKRVVAYV
+1224 
-1238 CRFIN
+1238 
-1243 NAKRV
+1243 
-1248 NNKITGPLT
+1248 
-1257 TEELNVAN
+1257 N

-1322 NQKHPVLIPKNHN
+1322 NQKHSVLIPKNHN

-1612 INRLSRHQLLER
+1612 INQLSRHQLLER

-1690 VTVKTNTGTY
+1690 VTVKTNRGTY
-1700 KRGVRKVCVIPI
+1700 KRGVRKVCVLPI

>member
-112 SSTAI
+112 NSTAI

-362 QVISLKL
+362 QVINLKL

-387 TCRDCKSRHHTLLH
+387 TCRDCKGRHHTLLH

-621 KPLCSNNFT
+621 KPLCSNNLT

-743 SAKSNNGKSLNDN
+743 SAKSNN
-756 LLVGPKLQ
+756 
-764 QDLLEILIRFRTHQY
+764 
-779 VLNADITK
+779 
-787 MYRQIKI
+787 
-794 SEHDKDYQRIIW
+794 
-806 RDNPNQPL
+806 
-814 QIFRLTTVTYG
+814 
-825 TASAPFL
+825 
-832 AVRCL
+832 
-837 QQLAH
+837 
-842 ENKNDYPSA
+842 
-851 SNVILNDF
+851 
-859 YIDDLLTGS
+859 
-868 DSKEKLL
+868 
-875 TIRDQLIKIL
+875 
-885 NSGGFELSKWT
+885 
-896 SNEATCLP
+896 
-904 HSNNRN
+904 
-910 VNNGS
+910 
-915 VVQLDKGSETKT
+915 
-927 LGLYWNFS
+927 
-935 EDQLK
+935 
-940 YNISPMS
+940 
-947 IPNKTTKRNILSTI
+947 
-961 CQIFD
+961 
-966 PLGLISPVIVSAK
+966 
-979 VLLQTLWTR
+979 
-988 NLDWDQAVPS
+988 
-998 DIKSRWL
+998 
-1005 EIINGFNTVSGI
+1005 
-1017 QIPRK
+1017 
-1022 VIIKNST
+1022 
-1029 KIELHGFSDASERAY
+1029 
-1044 GAAIYLKTIDKS
+1044 
-1056 GHVQV
+1056 
-1061 QLLIAK
+1061 
-1067 SRVAPL
+1067 
-1073 KSLTIPRLELLAA
+1073 
-1086 CLLAQL
+1086 
-1092 ANKVIGTLNTE
+1092 
-1103 ITQQFYWTDSTI
+1103 
-1115 VLAWLAREPIHWQTF
+1115 
-1130 VAHRVADIQSK
+1130 
-1141 TSINNWYHVDSA
+1141 
-1153 DNPADILS
+1153 
-1161 RGASPSQLRD
+1161 
-1171 NALWWH
+1171 
-1177 GPSWLENSTENYQTI
+1177 
-1192 KITNQNLE
+1192 
-1200 NIPEKKGLSIGAV
+1200 
-1213 VTNEE
+1213 
-1218 LDIFTK
+1218 
-1224 CSDFPKLKRVVAYV
+1224 
-1238 CRFIN
+1238 
-1243 NAKRV
+1243 
-1248 NNKITGPLT
+1248 
-1257 TEELNVAN
+1257 
-1265 NVIVKSIQK
+1265 VIVKSIQK

-1317 ANLAY
+1317 ENLAY

-1533 LWEAGVKSVKFHIKR
+1533 LWEAGVKSVKYHIKR

-1612 INRLSRHQLLER
+1612 INQLSRHQLLER

-1690 VTVKTNTGTY
+1690 VTVKTNRGTY
-1700 KRGVRKVCVIPI
+1700 KRGVRKVCVLPI
-1712 ESHY
+1712 ESH

>member
-86 FETMTAIATAIESYD
+86 FETMTAIATAIESYN
-101 KTKVAATNNNQ
+101 KTKAAATNNNQ
-112 SSTAI
+112 NSTAI

-729 NSLDSKKIRVVFDA
+729 NSLNSKKIRVVFDA
-743 SAKSNNGKSLNDN
+743 SAKS
-756 LLVGPKLQ
+756 
-764 QDLLEILIRFRTHQY
+764 
-779 VLNADITK
+779 
-787 MYRQIKI
+787 
-794 SEHDKDYQRIIW
+794 
-806 RDNPNQPL
+806 
-814 QIFRLTTVTYG
+814 
-825 TASAPFL
+825 
-832 AVRCL
+832 
-837 QQLAH
+837 
-842 ENKNDYPSA
+842 
-851 SNVILNDF
+851 
-859 YIDDLLTGS
+859 
-868 DSKEKLL
+868 
-875 TIRDQLIKIL
+875 
-885 NSGGFELSKWT
+885 
-896 SNEATCLP
+896 
-904 HSNNRN
+904 
-910 VNNGS
+910 
-915 VVQLDKGSETKT
+915 
-927 LGLYWNFS
+927 
-935 EDQLK
+935 
-940 YNISPMS
+940 
-947 IPNKTTKRNILSTI
+947 
-961 CQIFD
+961 
-966 PLGLISPVIVSAK
+966 
-979 VLLQTLWTR
+979 
-988 NLDWDQAVPS
+988 
-998 DIKSRWL
+998 
-1005 EIINGFNTVSGI
+1005 
-1017 QIPRK
+1017 
-1022 VIIKNST
+1022 
-1029 KIELHGFSDASERAY
+1029 
-1044 GAAIYLKTIDKS
+1044 
-1056 GHVQV
+1056 
-1061 QLLIAK
+1061 
-1067 SRVAPL
+1067 
-1073 KSLTIPRLELLAA
+1073 
-1086 CLLAQL
+1086 
-1092 ANKVIGTLNTE
+1092 
-1103 ITQQFYWTDSTI
+1103 
-1115 VLAWLAREPIHWQTF
+1115 
-1130 VAHRVADIQSK
+1130 
-1141 TSINNWYHVDSA
+1141 
-1153 DNPADILS
+1153 
-1161 RGASPSQLRD
+1161 
-1171 NALWWH
+1171 
-1177 GPSWLENSTENYQTI
+1177 
-1192 KITNQNLE
+1192 
-1200 NIPEKKGLSIGAV
+1200 
-1213 VTNEE
+1213 
-1218 LDIFTK
+1218 
-1224 CSDFPKLKRVVAYV
+1224 
-1238 CRFIN
+1238 
-1243 NAKRV
+1243 
-1248 NNKITGPLT
+1248 
-1257 TEELNVAN
+1257 N

>member
-1 MVGGQSNSDKLK
+1 LN
-13 RKREEIKQRLARTF
+13 
-27 KFVEDFTSDQNINS
+27 QNINS

-86 FETMTAIATAIESYD
+86 FETMTAIATAIESYN
-101 KTKVAATNNNQ
+101 KTKATATNNNQ
-112 SSTAI
+112 NSTAI

-130 QIPEFSGHFEKWL
+130 QIPEFSGHLEKWL

-290 LESRYQHVASITA
+290 LENRYQHVASITA

-387 TCRDCKSRHHTLLH
+387 TCRDCKGRHHTLLH

-621 KPLCSNNFT
+621 KPLCSNNLT

-743 SAKSNNGKSLNDN
+743 SAKS
-756 LLVGPKLQ
+756 
-764 QDLLEILIRFRTHQY
+764 
-779 VLNADITK
+779 
-787 MYRQIKI
+787 
-794 SEHDKDYQRIIW
+794 
-806 RDNPNQPL
+806 
-814 QIFRLTTVTYG
+814 
-825 TASAPFL
+825 
-832 AVRCL
+832 
-837 QQLAH
+837 
-842 ENKNDYPSA
+842 
-851 SNVILNDF
+851 
-859 YIDDLLTGS
+859 
-868 DSKEKLL
+868 
-875 TIRDQLIKIL
+875 
-885 NSGGFELSKWT
+885 
-896 SNEATCLP
+896 
-904 HSNNRN
+904 
-910 VNNGS
+910 
-915 VVQLDKGSETKT
+915 
-927 LGLYWNFS
+927 
-935 EDQLK
+935 
-940 YNISPMS
+940 
-947 IPNKTTKRNILSTI
+947 
-961 CQIFD
+961 
-966 PLGLISPVIVSAK
+966 
-979 VLLQTLWTR
+979 
-988 NLDWDQAVPS
+988 
-998 DIKSRWL
+998 
-1005 EIINGFNTVSGI
+1005 
-1017 QIPRK
+1017 
-1022 VIIKNST
+1022 
-1029 KIELHGFSDASERAY
+1029 
-1044 GAAIYLKTIDKS
+1044 
-1056 GHVQV
+1056 
-1061 QLLIAK
+1061 
-1067 SRVAPL
+1067 
-1073 KSLTIPRLELLAA
+1073 
-1086 CLLAQL
+1086 
-1092 ANKVIGTLNTE
+1092 
-1103 ITQQFYWTDSTI
+1103 
-1115 VLAWLAREPIHWQTF
+1115 
-1130 VAHRVADIQSK
+1130 
-1141 TSINNWYHVDSA
+1141 
-1153 DNPADILS
+1153 
-1161 RGASPSQLRD
+1161 
-1171 NALWWH
+1171 
-1177 GPSWLENSTENYQTI
+1177 
-1192 KITNQNLE
+1192 
-1200 NIPEKKGLSIGAV
+1200 
-1213 VTNEE
+1213 
-1218 LDIFTK
+1218 
-1224 CSDFPKLKRVVAYV
+1224 
-1238 CRFIN
+1238 
-1243 NAKRV
+1243 
-1248 NNKITGPLT
+1248 
-1257 TEELNVAN
+1257 N

-1391 QQKMGDLPVKRL
+1391 QQKMGDLQVKRL

-1606 DLTELK
+1606 DLIELK

-1655 PGDLVLLVE
+1655 PGDLDLLVE

-1673 LGRIQQ
+1673 IGRI
-1679 VHPGSDGNVRV
+1679 
-1690 VTVKTNTGTY
+1690 
-1700 KRGVRKVCVIPI
+1700 
-1712 ESHY
+1712 

>member
-86 FETMTAIATAIESYD
+86 FETMTAIATAIESYN
-101 KTKVAATNNNQ
+101 KTKAAATNNNQ
-112 SSTAI
+112 NSTAI

-210 HIRKILNSPAI
+210 HIRKILNSPTI

-401 GTKTQIND
+401 GTKTQSND

-457 FITRH
+457 FTTRH

-484 PSNVTESVNINIKSI
+484 PSNVTESVNISIKSI

-621 KPLCSNNFT
+621 KPLCSNNLT

-743 SAKSNNGKSLNDN
+743 SAKS
-756 LLVGPKLQ
+756 
-764 QDLLEILIRFRTHQY
+764 
-779 VLNADITK
+779 
-787 MYRQIKI
+787 
-794 SEHDKDYQRIIW
+794 
-806 RDNPNQPL
+806 
-814 QIFRLTTVTYG
+814 
-825 TASAPFL
+825 
-832 AVRCL
+832 
-837 QQLAH
+837 
-842 ENKNDYPSA
+842 
-851 SNVILNDF
+851 
-859 YIDDLLTGS
+859 
-868 DSKEKLL
+868 
-875 TIRDQLIKIL
+875 
-885 NSGGFELSKWT
+885 
-896 SNEATCLP
+896 
-904 HSNNRN
+904 
-910 VNNGS
+910 
-915 VVQLDKGSETKT
+915 
-927 LGLYWNFS
+927 
-935 EDQLK
+935 
-940 YNISPMS
+940 
-947 IPNKTTKRNILSTI
+947 
-961 CQIFD
+961 
-966 PLGLISPVIVSAK
+966 
-979 VLLQTLWTR
+979 
-988 NLDWDQAVPS
+988 
-998 DIKSRWL
+998 
-1005 EIINGFNTVSGI
+1005 
-1017 QIPRK
+1017 
-1022 VIIKNST
+1022 
-1029 KIELHGFSDASERAY
+1029 
-1044 GAAIYLKTIDKS
+1044 
-1056 GHVQV
+1056 
-1061 QLLIAK
+1061 
-1067 SRVAPL
+1067 
-1073 KSLTIPRLELLAA
+1073 
-1086 CLLAQL
+1086 
-1092 ANKVIGTLNTE
+1092 
-1103 ITQQFYWTDSTI
+1103 
-1115 VLAWLAREPIHWQTF
+1115 
-1130 VAHRVADIQSK
+1130 
-1141 TSINNWYHVDSA
+1141 
-1153 DNPADILS
+1153 
-1161 RGASPSQLRD
+1161 
-1171 NALWWH
+1171 
-1177 GPSWLENSTENYQTI
+1177 
-1192 KITNQNLE
+1192 
-1200 NIPEKKGLSIGAV
+1200 
-1213 VTNEE
+1213 
-1218 LDIFTK
+1218 
-1224 CSDFPKLKRVVAYV
+1224 
-1238 CRFIN
+1238 
-1243 NAKRV
+1243 
-1248 NNKITGPLT
+1248 
-1257 TEELNVAN
+1257 N

-1606 DLTELK
+1606 DLIELK

-1690 VTVKTNTGTY
+1690 VTVKTNRGTY
-1700 KRGVRKVCVIPI
+1700 KRGVRKVCVLPI